1 MALQTATNPQT
12 GERVVLIGNEWKP
25 FQQTATNKEGAKAYL
40 VNGSWVVEPAAAP
53 AAPKPIPER
62 TYGEAAKDIGASLT
76 SGLGSLVQLPGQ
88 LYGLAT
94 GDFSKT
100 GLLAAGEDIQ
110 KYGEEMKSP
119 ALKAKEEAR
128 AQKIQEAEKTG
139 QLAAAGTA
147 FGETVTDPALLV
159 GFLVEQ
165 VPNLIPALLT
175 GGGTAAL
182 TASGIA
188 AKEAAALVASGAAK
202 EAAAIAAKQIAAKK
216 AGELGARAAVG
227 VGAVQQG
234 ADVGAGAYEDIYKAA
249 IAKGMPEAE
258 AASTALNAAR
268 AAGAS
273 AAVISLLAQRL
284 PGARTLEETFAGV
297 KGTTGRIF
305 GGVKGAL
312 GESAGEVVE
321 EGGGKF
327 SQNLAM
333 REVNPE
339 QSLTEGLGQ
348 AAGMAAIGG
357 GGMGAI
363 AGAARRPAE
372 APSDTAGIQGTGNPS
387 TNSPIVSTSKVN
399 IDGKESV
406 KTTRRDGSVE
416 IDGIQ
421 VTPPDVETLPPEPPP
436 EIPPETPA
444 ATKPA
449 APPPP
454 PEAPKVEF
462 KPADVA
468 ALANYTEG
476 LPEESTGIFQQIQN
490 RDRATPPSIKQMQ
503 GLRTEPDYDGL
514 KATPDFGSGAP
525 VVVSDIRIP
534 ENQMGRQDIATA
546 SDRRKIPVQ
555 YAVIDANELLASHTV
570 SGQTNPEYGNVTTP
584 AIRAVAGNGRIAG
597 LQASYADNFAGDY
610 RAAMLA
616 DNQHGV
622 DPSVIEGIQNP
633 VLVRIMPKSY
643 ITPDI
648 GDVSNVGVELKLSPV
663 EKAKND
669 GNRVDLGSLSFNEDG
684 SINMQ
689 TVKQFVQGMPETE
702 LGELMDEDGMPT
714 KIAIDRLNNAIFYKA
729 YQSKPLLRLYAQAAD
744 EEAKTILQ
752 GLAKAA
758 SNVSQLDGAGEYD
771 IRKNIIDAAELAV
784 NARRQGIKLKDF
796 ASQGQLGL
804 DPNTMTVLEMF
815 AENARSGKR
824 IGEMLGDLAE
834 AASQANDA
842 QESNLLG
849 EESKVP
855 LSDVF
860 KVLKPT
866 AAPDLFTPPSETKPT
881 KPTSPVDVPEPK
893 DFIAKKSLV
902 EIAKEIHGMTATQL
916 AQWAVDNAPNSAAKA
931 IAEKVLVRV
940 KELDERGFFKQPVK
954 VMNRDDLT
962 FRGKFNYNPGKDYR
976 YGYFTF
982 AGLKNGKEHSRTGTR
997 YITILHELL
1006 HSVTTATLDPSFL
1019 GGKSKEANDLQVVL
1033 DKVKKQIKADQA
1045 AGRTHPI
1052 IERIRV
1058 NKTNTVKDIME
1069 LVSWGL
1075 TDPDFQDYLS
1085 KVKVGN
1091 TNALTR
1097 MVEIFRKL
1105 LGLDAKYETALDT
1118 VVRTADTILDT
1129 PFEQIEKELG
1139 PIGSKKPA
1147 APPAAP
1153 AKPAAKNAPPKLT
1166 APKGFKLKEGRNE
1179 QVVLAARELKA
1190 GNITK
1195 QQYDEYV
1202 NYYTPIGEILGD
1214 KLEAPINDDLMRLI
1228 LVNKIPQKKDPK
1240 LVNASVEDGT
1250 KVGLRMDI
1258 PALEWGR
1265 DNGVNGSV
1273 VSIHEGKP
1281 ATNAAA
1287 GKNISYKSAGFL
1299 KNAVF
1304 AIRSEEKA
1312 FGIAQMKEGRAGQK
1326 SPQQTIEGT
1335 WVNMTPDAIFKMV
1348 KEKLNDPAW
1357 SQVSLDP
1364 LRHSFFYDR
1373 SNTKPV
1379 VSADEVLQVG
1389 RFVLAKNVKY
1399 APREKFLYEKQ
1410 GEKPSFFKTM
1420 MPNLGFQ
1427 RLPKDSNQVYED
1439 KGGKAF
1445 PTFERGGVR
1454 VALSSNNVLY
1464 LDEKNKV
1471 NEGYGE
1477 PDEVILRFLGT
1488 DPSQRQKG
1496 LASSALKNIVDGADQ
1511 SGVTLYIE
1519 PVSLDTQG
1527 LSDQDLVKLYK
1538 KFGFEE
1544 EGGNKILVRRP
1555 AGEVA
1560 EKSAEESL
1568 GDKVKAKVTTKL
1580 QKRQPLNPQD
1590 FDGVSPDF
1598 LDKAN
1603 PIFVPQ
1609 HKTIIQRLEE
1619 MRDRFWQRLAQG
1631 IADQFRT
1638 IKEYSEEAYM
1648 LARMSKTVDG
1658 ALEGLMFFGQV
1669 FNDGGA
1675 LNIKE
1680 GTKGLIEV
1688 LKPLGNEVSRY
1699 QMWIA
1704 LSRESELPPNKRS
1717 QIDNLDE
1724 LVDRKDELIAGDID
1738 GKPREQVYKA
1748 VRTEMNKLNRSVLKV
1763 ALDAG
1768 LIDSTANAIDRLNG
1782 RIQDIQNNDKLSD
1795 AKKEKDIEEL
1805 EAEIAELEKNPIG
1818 YERFIADI
1826 NYIPFYREMEDGDV
1840 SKVMT
1845 ASGLSNQQFSKA
1857 LEGGVSPFADLME
1870 NTLRNWSHI
1879 LSASMK
1885 NQAAAATLAAA
1896 EGLGGAEANLKVPYY
1911 MIDGK
1916 VYYRSNDEM
1925 VGDGSVKSWMTTAGK
1940 GTIKVMVEGQP
1951 VHYNVLDPLL
1961 LDSIASIGYMGPKSK
1976 FLDVARGF
1984 KNVLQFGVT
1993 ISPAFKV
2000 NNLIRDSVQ
2009 AMAVSDLK
2017 KNPFA
2022 NVINGWI
2029 LSDKNNPAHIS
2040 ALAGGAL
2047 FNFGSIVEGDQA
2059 ALVKRLVKMGV
2070 KEEHILDTPAK
2081 IKNQLKKAWDKY
2093 QEFGNKS
2100 ESANRMA
2107 LYQQMV
2113 DKGYGHLEASFYARD
2128 LLDFSMQGSWPA
2140 FRLLTQVVPFLNAR
2154 VQGLYKLGRD
2164 GVNPTVR
2171 VFYNTITG
2179 KPIEQTD
2186 RQKAESFGIV
2196 TSAVCLASLALY
2208 FAFKDDEEYKKRDDW
2223 DRDNFWWFRLPGMD
2237 YALRIPKPFEI
2248 GAFGTLAER
2257 VAEQIFD
2264 QGAEGK
2270 QFEKSLKN
2278 MITNTFA
2285 VNLPQFVKPL
2295 VDLYANKDSF
2305 TGAPIESAGMERLS
2319 KQERATDTTSPLA
2332 IALGGLSSV
2341 ALPGE
2346 GMSPVQMDYAIKA
2359 YFGWL
2364 GGTIAHTSHYA
2375 VMPFKSGAYPDTKW
2389 IDKVSVGLI
2398 KSLPANQSRYAT
2410 AFYESNKDI
2419 SQAYADMRHY
2429 AEIGDSEKVL
2439 KILEEKRDKIQ
2450 LNRFYDKTAKN
2461 MSKVRLQIRVIMND
2475 ETMSGAAKREEID
2488 RLKEI
2493 ISMLAKQAE
2502 DTRKS
2507 LKAASEE

>member
-1 MALQTATNPQT
+1 MALQTATNPKT
-12 GERVVLIGNEWKP
+12 GERVVLIDNEWKK
-25 FQQTATNKEGAKAYL
+25 FSQTATNKEGKKAYL
-40 VNGSWVVEPAAAP
+40 VNGSWIVESPAEP

-62 TYGEAAKDIGASLT
+62 TYGEAAQDVAAKLI
-76 SGLGSLVQLPGQ
+76 SGTGSLVQLPGQ

-100 GLLAAGEDIQ
+100 GLLGAGEDIQ
-110 KYGEEMKSP
+110 KYGESLVSP
-119 ALKAKEEAR
+119 SLKAKEEAR
-128 AQKIQEAEKTG
+128 AQKIAESEKTG

-147 FGETVTDPALLV
+147 FGETIKDPALLI

-165 VPNLIPALLT
+165 VPQLIPALLT

-202 EAAAIAAKQIAAKK
+202 EAAEIAAKQIAAKK
-216 AGELGARAAVG
+216 AGELGVQAAVG
-227 VGAVQQG
+227 TGAVQQG
-234 ADVGAGAYEDIYKAA
+234 ADVGAGAYENIYKAA

-258 AASTALNAAR
+258 AARIALNAAR

-273 AAVISLLAQRL
+273 GAIISLLAQRL

-297 KGTTGRIF
+297 PGTTGRLL
-305 GGVKGAL
+305 GAGKGAL
-312 GESAGEVVE
+312 GESAGEVFE
-321 EGGGKF
+321 ETGGKF

-363 AGAARRPAE
+363 AGGLRTPE
-372 APSDTAGIQGTGNPS
+372 TKP
-387 TNSPIVSTSKVN
+387 
-399 IDGKESV
+399 
-406 KTTRRDGSVE
+406 VE
-416 IDGIQ
+416 LPGE
-421 VTPPDVETLPPEPPP
+421 PKVETLPPAPEAPP
-436 EIPPETPA
+436 EAPPT

-468 ALANYTEG
+468 ALSNYTEG
-476 LPEESTGIFQQIQN
+476 LPDDAADVFQRLQN
-490 RDRATPPSIKQMQ
+490 RDRATPASIQQMQ
-503 GLRTEPDYDGL
+503 GLASNPDYDRL
-514 KATPDFGSGAP
+514 KTSPDFGSGAP
-525 VVVSDIRIP
+525 VVISDIKIP
-534 ENQMGRQDIATA
+534 ESQMGRQDIATA
-546 SDRRKIPVQ
+546 SDGRKIPVQ
-555 YAVIDANELLASHTV
+555 YAIVDAGSLLTSHTA

-597 LQASYADNFAGDY
+597 LQAAYNNKTADTYVAG
-610 RAAMLA
+610 LQA
-616 DNQHGV
+616 DNQHGI
-622 DPSVIEGIQNP
+622 DPTAIEGIQNP
-633 VLVRIMPKSY
+633 VLVRVMPKSY

-648 GDVSNVGVELKLSPV
+648 GDVSNVAGQLRLNPV
-663 EKAKND
+663 EAAKND
-669 GNRVDLGSLSFNEDG
+669 VNRFDLEGLQFNEDG
-684 SINMQ
+684 GINANS
-689 TVKQFVQGMPETE
+689 VIQFIRAMPKEE
-702 LGELMDEDGMPT
+702 QGELIDKNGAPNA
-714 KIAIDRLNNAIFYKA
+714 IAFDRLNNAVFYKA
-729 YQSKPLLRLYAQAAD
+729 YGSDSLIDLYAQAAD
-744 EEAKTILQ
+744 PEAKLILQ

-758 SNVSQLDGAGEYD
+758 PSVSQLEGAGEYD
-771 IRKNIIDAAELAV
+771 IRPNIVEAAELAV

-796 ASQGQLGL
+796 VDQGQLGV
-804 DPNTMTVLEMF
+804 DPNTIAVLEMF
-815 AENARSGKR
+815 AEHGRSGKR
-824 IGEMLGDLAE
+824 MGELL
-834 AASQANDA
+834 
-842 QESNLLG
+842 SNLADKAYDQAQAG
-849 EESKVP
+849 EDMFGEKPKLP
-855 LSDVF
+855 LADVF
-860 KVLKPT
+860 KALKPE
-866 AAPDLFTPPSETKPT
+866 AAPDLFTEPPKLPE
-881 KPTSPVDVPEPK
+881 VPEPK
-893 DFIAKKSLV
+893 DFVAKKSME
-902 EIAKEIHGMTATQL
+902 EIAKEIKGMTATEL

-931 IAEKVLVRV
+931 IAEKVLIRI
-940 KELDERGFFKQPVK
+940 KELDARNFFDKPVE
-954 VMNRDDLT
+954 VLNRDNLT
-962 FRGKFNYNPGKDYR
+962 YRGRFTYALNFS
-976 YGYFTF
+976 YGRLKF
-982 AGLKNGKEHSRTGTR
+982 AGLKNGKAHSGTGTR

-1006 HSVTTATLDPSFL
+1006 HAVTVPALSTR
-1019 GGKSKEANDLQVVL
+1019 GKDYNDLTVVL
-1033 DKVKKQIKADQA
+1033 NKVKKQINEDQKA
-1045 AGRTHPI
+1045 GKTHPVFDKI
-1052 IERIRV
+1052 KRGA
-1058 NKTNTVKDIME
+1058 NTIQNVKE
-1069 LVSWGL
+1069 LISWGL
-1075 TDPDFQDYLS
+1075 TDPEFQDYLS
-1085 KVKVGN
+1085 KVKVGE
-1091 TNALTR
+1091 TNALNR
-1097 MVEIFRKL
+1097 MVEIFRKF
-1105 LGLDAKYETALDT
+1105 LGLDVKYQTALDA
-1118 VVRTADTILDT
+1118 VVKTTDNILET
-1129 PFEQIEKELG
+1129 PTETIEKG
-1139 PIGSKKPA
+1139 IGRGIGTKKVAPA
-1147 APPAAP
+1147 APTTT
-1153 AKPAAKNAPPKLT
+1153 KPAAKAAPPKLT
-1166 APKGFKLKEGRNE
+1166 APAGFKIPAGRNE

-1202 NYYTPIGEILGD
+1202 NYYMPIETILGD
-1214 KLEAPINDDLMRLI
+1214 KLEKPLTETQLGVVLSLPKVKKDGSKIDAPI
-1228 LVNKIPQKKDPK
+1228 K
-1240 LVNASVEDGT
+1240 EGT

-1258 PALEWGR
+1258 PALVEARKVGM
-1265 DNGVNGSV
+1265 NGSV

-1281 ATNAAA
+1281 ATNASP
-1287 GKNISYKSAGFL
+1287 GKNISYKSAGAL

-1304 AIRSEEKA
+1304 AIRSEEKS
-1312 FGIAQMKEGRAGQK
+1312 FNIAQALEGKVGQK
-1326 SPQQTIEGT
+1326 APQQTIEGN
-1335 WVNMTPDAIFKMV
+1335 WVNMTPDEIYQQV
-1348 KEKLNDPAW
+1348 QDKLNDPEW

-1364 LRHSFFYDR
+1364 LRHSYFYDR
-1373 SNTKPV
+1373 KTKQPV

-1399 APREKFLYEKQ
+1399 APREEFLYEDVGKDKATQNFEKWFGNSKVVDKNGNPLVVYHGTTADIKIFDKSKQDVRDAGFYFGSQKEANLYAYTEKGGGNVLPVYLKIKNPKIYYNRDVKLTPEHIEELKKQ
-1410 GEKPSFFKTM
+1410 GFDGVVRDFANGPDAWRYGEDATPEYVVFEPNQIKSAIGNNGEYSLEKEAIDEE
-1420 MPNLGFQ
+1420 NIG
-1427 RLPKDSNQVYED
+1427 D
-1439 KGGKAF
+1439 KLKAKAF
-1445 PTFERGGVR
+1445 
-1454 VALSSNNVLY
+1454 A
-1464 LDEKNKV
+1464 
-1471 NEGYGE
+1471 
-1477 PDEVILRFLGT
+1477 
-1488 DPSQRQKG
+1488 
-1496 LASSALKNIVDGADQ
+1496 A
-1511 SGVTLYIE
+1511 
-1519 PVSLDTQG
+1519 
-1527 LSDQDLVKLYK
+1527 
-1538 KFGFEE
+1538 
-1544 EGGNKILVRRP
+1544 
-1555 AGEVA
+1555 
-1560 EKSAEESL
+1560 
-1568 GDKVKAKVTTKL
+1568 L
-1580 QKRQPLNPQD
+1580 QKRKPLAPESFQ
-1590 FDGVSPDF
+1590 GVSPDF
-1598 LDKAN
+1598 IDKAN
-1603 PIFVPQ
+1603 PIFAPQ
-1609 HKTIIQRLEE
+1609 KKTILDRLEG

-1638 IKEYSEEAYM
+1638 IKEYSEDAYM

-1669 FNDGGA
+1669 VNDGGA
-1675 LNIKE
+1675 LNIKAD
-1680 GTKGLIEV
+1680 TKGLIEV
-1688 LKPLGNEVSRY
+1688 LKPLGNEVDRY

-1724 LVDRKDELIAGDID
+1724 LVERRDELIAGNID

-1768 LIDSTANAIDRLNG
+1768 LIDSTANAIDRLNA
-1782 RIQDIQNNDKLSD
+1782 RIQDTLNNDKMSD
-1795 AKKEKDIEEL
+1795 AKKDEEIADLEAQIEEL
-1805 EAEIAELEKNPIG
+1805 QKNPIG
-1818 YERFIADI
+1818 YERFVADI

-1885 NQAAAATLAAA
+1885 NQAAVATLNAAQN
-1896 EGLGGAEANLKVPYY
+1896 LGGAEANLKVPYY

-1940 GTIKVMVEGQP
+1940 GTVKAMVDGQP

-2022 NVINGWI
+2022 NVVNGWI
-2029 LSDKNNPAHIS
+2029 LSDQNNPAHMS

-2059 ALVKRLVKMGV
+2059 ALIKRLVKMGV

-2081 IKNQLKKAWDKY
+2081 IKNQLKKTWDKY

-2100 ESANRMA
+2100 EAANRMA
-2107 LYQQMV
+2107 LYQQLK

-2164 GVNPTVR
+2164 GINPTVR
-2171 VFYNTITG
+2171 VFYNSITG

-2186 RQKAESFGIV
+2186 KQKAESFGIV
-2196 TSAVCLASLALY
+2196 TMAVCLASLALY

-2223 DRDNFWWFRLPGMD
+2223 DRDNFWWFKLPGMD

-2248 GAFGTLAER
+2248 GAFGTIAER

-2364 GGTIAHTSHYA
+2364 GATVAQTSHYA

-2389 IDKVSVGLI
+2389 IDKVSVGLV

-2410 AFYESNKDI
+2410 AFYESNKEI

-2450 LNRFYDKTAKN
+2450 LNKFYDKTAKN

-2507 LKAASEE
+2507 LKAAAKE

>member
-1 MALQTATNPQT
+1 MPRNITVTFDDGSSHVYQNAPDDITPDAVEARAKKDFGKNVTALDGGRP
-12 GERVVLIGNEWKP
+12 P
-25 FQQTATNKEGAKAYL
+25 
-40 VNGSWVVEPAAAP
+40 P

-62 TYGEAAKDIGASLT
+62 TYGEAAQDVAAKLI
-76 SGLGSLVQLPGQ
+76 SGTGSLVQLPGQ

-100 GLLAAGEDIQ
+100 GLLGVGEDISE
-110 KYGEEMKSP
+110 YGESLVSP
-119 ALKAKEEAR
+119 SLKAKEKAR
-128 AQKIQEAEKTG
+128 AQKIAESEKTG

-147 FGETVTDPALLV
+147 FGETIKDPALLI

-165 VPNLIPALLT
+165 VPQLIPALLT

-202 EAAAIAAKQIAAKK
+202 EAAKIAAKQIAAKK
-216 AGELGARAAVG
+216 AGKLGVKAAVG
-227 VGAVQQG
+227 TGAVQQG
-234 ADVGAGAYEDIYKAA
+234 ADVGAGAYENIYKAA

-258 AASTALNAAR
+258 AAKTALNAAR

-273 AAVISLLAQRL
+273 GAIISLLAQRL
-284 PGARTLEETFAGV
+284 PGARTLEEAFAGV
-297 KGTTGRIF
+297 PGTTGRIL
-305 GGVKGAL
+305 GAGKGAL
-312 GESAGEVVE
+312 GESAGETFE
-321 EGGGKF
+321 ETGGKF

-357 GGMGAI
+357 GGMGLV

-372 APSDTAGIQGTGNPS
+372 APSDTAGIQGTGNPP

-399 IDGKESV
+399 INGKESV

-421 VTPPDVETLPPEPPP
+421 VTPPSVETLPPETP
-436 EIPPETPA
+436 ETPPETPT
-444 ATKPA
+444 ATK
-449 APPPP
+449 PPPP

-476 LPEESTGIFQQIQN
+476 LPDESAGIFQQIQN
-490 RDRATPPSIKQMQ
+490 RDRATPASIGQMQ

-534 ENQMGRQDIATA
+534 DNQMGRQDIATA

-555 YAVIDANELLASHTV
+555 YAVLDANDLLASHTV

-616 DNQHGV
+616 DNQHGI

-663 EKAKND
+663 EKARND

-684 SINMQ
+684 SINTD
-689 TVKQFVQGMPETE
+689 TVIQFVKGMPQTE

-824 IGEMLGDLAE
+824 IGEMLGDLAK
-834 AASQANDA
+834 AAAQANDA

-860 KVLKPT
+860 KVLKPE
-866 AAPDLFTPPSETKPT
+866 AAPGLFNKPTEPKPAEAEEPSEPFKA
-881 KPTSPVDVPEPK
+881 SPEPK
-893 DFIAKKSLV
+893 DFVAKKPLDQ
-902 EIAKEIHGMTATQL
+902 IAKEIKGMTGTQL

-931 IAEKVLVRV
+931 IAEKVLIRI
-940 KELDERGFFKQPVK
+940 KELDERNFFSKPVAIL
-954 VMNRDDLT
+954 NRDDLN
-962 FRGKFNYNPGKDYR
+962 FLGYFASAKDLS
-976 YGYFTF
+976 YGYFKF
-982 AGLKNGKEHSRTGTR
+982 AGLKNGKVHENTGTR

-1006 HSVTTATLDPSFL
+1006 HAATVPAIKTQ
-1019 GGKSKEANDLQVVL
+1019 GKEFNDLTVIL
-1033 DKVKKQIKADQA
+1033 DKVKKQIDADKKA
-1045 AGRTHPI
+1045 GKKHPI
-1052 IERIRV
+1052 FKIIAGGG
-1058 NKTNTVKDIME
+1058 NTVKNVKE
-1069 LVSWGL
+1069 LITWGM
-1075 TDPDFQDYLS
+1075 TSPEFQDYLTT
-1085 KVKVGN
+1085 VKVGE
-1091 TNALTR
+1091 TNAMTR
-1097 MVEIFRKL
+1097 MVQIFRKL
-1105 LGLDAKYETALDT
+1105 LGLDVKYETALDA
-1118 VVRTADTILDT
+1118 VVRVTDTILET
-1129 PFEQIEKELG
+1129 PTEVTEKALGRNLG
-1139 PIGSKKPA
+1139 PKKVAPKPSAPPTTTQPA
-1147 APPAAP
+1147 AA
-1153 AKPAAKNAPPKLT
+1153 NAPPILT

-1202 NYYTPIGEILGD
+1202 NYYTPIREILGD
-1214 KLEAPINDDLMRLI
+1214 KLETPINDDLMRLI

-1240 LVNASVEDGT
+1240 LVNASVADGAR
-1250 KVGLRMDI
+1250 VGLRMDI

-1287 GKNISYKSAGFL
+1287 GKNISYKSAGAL

-1312 FGIAQMKEGRAGQK
+1312 FGVAQMQEGRAGQK
-1326 SPQQTIEGT
+1326 APQQTIEGT
-1335 WVNMTPDAIFKMV
+1335 WVNMTPEEIFKQV
-1348 KEKLNDPAW
+1348 QEKLNDPEW

-1399 APREKFLYEKQ
+1399 GKREEFLYEDVGKDKATQNFEKWFGDSKVIDGDGNPLVVYHGTTADIKVFDKSKQ
-1410 GEKPSFFKTM
+1410 DLRDAGFYFGSKKDANLYAYTGKGGGNVLPAYLRITNPKIYYNRDVKLTPEHIEKLKEQ
-1420 MPNLGFQ
+1420 GFDGVV
-1427 RLPKDSNQVYED
+1427 RDFANGPDAWRYGDDAAPEYVVFESNQ
-1439 KGGKAF
+1439 
-1445 PTFERGGVR
+1445 
-1454 VALSSNNVLY
+1454 
-1464 LDEKNKV
+1464 
-1471 NEGYGE
+1471 
-1477 PDEVILRFLGT
+1477 I
-1488 DPSQRQKG
+1488 
-1496 LASSALKNIVDGADQ
+1496 
-1511 SGVTLYIE
+1511 
-1519 PVSLDTQG
+1519 
-1527 LSDQDLVKLYK
+1527 
-1538 KFGFEE
+1538 
-1544 EGGNKILVRRP
+1544 
-1555 AGEVA
+1555 
-1560 EKSAEESL
+1560 KSAIGNNGDYSLEKEEIDEESV
-1568 GDKVKAKVTTKL
+1568 GDKLKAKVGSAL
-1580 QKRQPLNPQD
+1580 QPRKPLAPESFQ
-1590 FDGVSPDF
+1590 GVSPDF
-1598 LDKAN
+1598 IDKAN
-1603 PIFVPQ
+1603 PIFAPQ
-1609 HKTIIQRLEE
+1609 KKTILDRLEG

-1638 IKEYSEEAYM
+1638 IKEYSEDAYI
-1648 LARMSKTVDG
+1648 LARMSKTIDG

-1675 LNIKE
+1675 LNIKS

-1688 LKPLGNEVSRY
+1688 LKPLGNEVDRY

-1724 LVDRKDELIAGDID
+1724 LVERRDELIAGDID

-1768 LIDSTANAIDRLNG
+1768 LIDSTANAIDRLNA
-1782 RIQDIQNNDKLSD
+1782 RIQDTLNNDKMSD
-1795 AKKEKDIEEL
+1795 AKKDEEIADLEAQIEEL
-1805 EAEIAELEKNPIG
+1805 QKNPIG

-1840 SKVMT
+1840 SRVMT

-1885 NQAAAATLAAA
+1885 NQAAVATLNAAQN
-1896 EGLGGAEANLKVPYY
+1896 LGGAEANLKVPYY

-1940 GTIKVMVEGQP
+1940 GTVKAMVDGQP

-1993 ISPAFKV
+1993 ISPAFKA

-2009 AMAVSDLK
+2009 AMAVSGLK

-2022 NVINGWI
+2022 NVIDGWI
-2029 LSDKNNPAHIS
+2029 LSDQNNPAHMS

-2047 FNFGSIVEGDQA
+2047 FNFGTIVEGDQA
-2059 ALVKRLVKMGV
+2059 ALIKRLVKMGV

-2081 IKNQLKKAWDKY
+2081 IKTQLKKAWDKY
-2093 QEFGNKS
+2093 QELGNKS

-2107 LYQQMV
+2107 LYQQLKN
-2113 DKGYGHLEASFYARD
+2113 KGYGHLEASFYARD

-2164 GVNPTVR
+2164 GINPTVR
-2171 VFYNTITG
+2171 VFYNSITG
-2179 KPIEQTD
+2179 KEIEQTD
-2186 RQKAESFGIV
+2186 KQKAESFGIV

-2223 DRDNFWWFRLPGMD
+2223 DRDNFWWFKLPGMD

-2248 GAFGTLAER
+2248 GAFGTIAER

-2285 VNLPQFVKPL
+2285 INLPQFVKPL

-2364 GGTIAHTSHYA
+2364 GGTIAQTSHYA

-2389 IDKVSVGLI
+2389 IDKVSVGLV
-2398 KSLPANQSRYAT
+2398 KSLPANQSKYAT
-2410 AFYESNKDI
+2410 AFYESNKEI

-2450 LNRFYDKTAKN
+2450 LNKFYDKTAKN
-2461 MSKVRLQIRVIMND
+2461 MAKIRLQIRVIMND
-2475 ETMSGAAKREEID
+2475 DTMSGAAKEEEID
-2488 RLKEI
+2488 RLKQL
-2493 ISMLAKQAE
+2493 ISMLAQQAE

-2507 LKAASEE
+2507 LKAAAKE

>member
-1 MALQTATNPQT
+1 MALQTATNPKT
-12 GERVVLIGNEWKP
+12 GERVVLIDNEWKK
-25 FQQTATNKEGAKAYL
+25 FSQTATNKEGKKAYL
-40 VNGSWVVEPAAAP
+40 VNGSWIVESPAEP

-62 TYGEAAKDIGASLT
+62 TYGEAAQDVAAKLI
-76 SGLGSLVQLPGQ
+76 SGTGSLVQLPGQ

-100 GLLAAGEDIQ
+100 GLLGAGEDIQ
-110 KYGEEMKSP
+110 KYGESLVSP
-119 ALKAKEEAR
+119 SLKAKEEAR
-128 AQKIQEAEKTG
+128 AQKIAESEKTG

-147 FGETVTDPALLV
+147 FGETIKDPALLI

-165 VPNLIPALLT
+165 VPQLIPALLT

-202 EAAAIAAKQIAAKK
+202 EAAEIAAKQIAAKK
-216 AGELGARAAVG
+216 AGELGVQAAVG
-227 VGAVQQG
+227 TGAVQQG
-234 ADVGAGAYEDIYKAA
+234 ADVGASAYENIYKAA

-258 AASTALNAAR
+258 AASIALNAAR

-273 AAVISLLAQRL
+273 GAIISLLAQRL

-297 KGTTGRIF
+297 PGTTGRLL
-305 GGVKGAL
+305 GAGKGAL
-312 GESAGEVVE
+312 GESAGEVFE
-321 EGGGKF
+321 ETGGKF

-357 GGMGAI
+357 GGMGLI
-363 AGAARRPAE
+363 AGGARRPGQE
-372 APSDTAGIQGTGNPS
+372 EVKPEEPPPYIEKLFG
-387 TNSPIVSTSKVN
+387 SK
-399 IDGKESV
+399 
-406 KTTRRDGSVE
+406 
-416 IDGIQ
+416 
-421 VTPPDVETLPPEPPP
+421 PPEPEAPP
-436 EIPPETPA
+436 ATSTA
-444 ATKPA
+444 AK
-449 APPPP
+449 PPPP

-476 LPEESTGIFQQIQN
+476 LPDDAADVFQRLQN
-490 RDRATPPSIKQMQ
+490 RDRATPASIQQMQ
-503 GLRTEPDYDGL
+503 GLASNPDYDRL
-514 KATPDFGSGAP
+514 KTSPDFGSGAP
-525 VVVSDIRIP
+525 VVISDIKIP
-534 ENQMGRQDIATA
+534 ESQMGRQDIATA
-546 SDRRKIPVQ
+546 SDGRKIPVQ
-555 YAVIDANELLASHTV
+555 YAIVDAGSLLTSHTA

-597 LQASYADNFAGDY
+597 LQAAYNNKTADTYVAG
-610 RAAMLA
+610 LQA
-616 DNQHGV
+616 DNQHGI
-622 DPSVIEGIQNP
+622 DPTAIEGIQNP
-633 VLVRIMPKSY
+633 VLVRVMPKSY

-648 GDVSNVGVELKLSPV
+648 GDVSNVAGQLRLNPV
-663 EKAKND
+663 EAAKND
-669 GNRVDLGSLSFNEDG
+669 VNRFDLEGLQFNEDG
-684 SINMQ
+684 GINANS
-689 TVKQFVQGMPETE
+689 VIQFIRAMPKEE
-702 LGELMDEDGMPT
+702 QGELIDKNGAPNA
-714 KIAIDRLNNAIFYKA
+714 IAFDRLNNAVFYKA
-729 YQSKPLLRLYAQAAD
+729 YGSDSLIDLYAQAAD
-744 EEAKTILQ
+744 PEAKLILQ

-758 SNVSQLDGAGEYD
+758 PSVSQLEGAGEYD
-771 IRKNIIDAAELAV
+771 IRPNIVEAAELAV

-796 ASQGQLGL
+796 VDQGQLGV
-804 DPNTMTVLEMF
+804 DPNTIAVLEMF
-815 AENARSGKR
+815 AEHGRSGKR
-824 IGEMLGDLAE
+824 MGELL
-834 AASQANDA
+834 
-842 QESNLLG
+842 SNLADKAYDQAQAG
-849 EESKVP
+849 EDMFGEKPKLP
-855 LSDVF
+855 LADVF
-860 KVLKPT
+860 KALKPE
-866 AAPDLFTPPSETKPT
+866 AAPDLFTEPPKLPE
-881 KPTSPVDVPEPK
+881 VPEPK
-893 DFIAKKSLV
+893 DFVAKKSME
-902 EIAKEIHGMTATQL
+902 EIAKEIKGMTATEL

-931 IAEKVLVRV
+931 IAEKVLIRI
-940 KELDERGFFKQPVK
+940 KELDARNFFDKPVE
-954 VMNRDDLT
+954 VLNRDNLT
-962 FRGKFNYNPGKDYR
+962 YRGRFTYALNFS
-976 YGYFTF
+976 YGRLKF
-982 AGLKNGKEHSRTGTR
+982 AGLKNGKAHSGTGTR

-1006 HSVTTATLDPSFL
+1006 HAVTVPALSTR
-1019 GGKSKEANDLQVVL
+1019 GKDYNDLTVVL
-1033 DKVKKQIKADQA
+1033 NKVKKQINEDQKA
-1045 AGRTHPI
+1045 GKKHPVFDKI
-1052 IERIRV
+1052 KRGA
-1058 NKTNTVKDIME
+1058 NTIQNVKE
-1069 LVSWGL
+1069 LISWGL
-1075 TDPDFQDYLS
+1075 TDPEFQDYLS
-1085 KVKVGN
+1085 KVKVGE
-1091 TNALTR
+1091 TNALNR
-1097 MVEIFRKL
+1097 MVEIFRKF
-1105 LGLDAKYETALDT
+1105 LGLDVKYQTALDA
-1118 VVRTADTILDT
+1118 VVKTTDNILET
-1129 PFEQIEKELG
+1129 PTETIEKG
-1139 PIGSKKPA
+1139 IGRGIGTKKVAPA
-1147 APPAAP
+1147 APTTTKPS
-1153 AKPAAKNAPPKLT
+1153 AKAAPPKLT
-1166 APKGFKLKEGRNE
+1166 APAGFKIPAGRNE

-1202 NYYTPIGEILGD
+1202 NYYMPIETILGD
-1214 KLEAPINDDLMRLI
+1214 KLEKPLTETQLGVVLSLPKVKKDGSKIDAPI
-1228 LVNKIPQKKDPK
+1228 K
-1240 LVNASVEDGT
+1240 EGT

-1258 PALEWGR
+1258 PALVEARKVGM
-1265 DNGVNGSV
+1265 NGSV

-1281 ATNAAA
+1281 ATNASP
-1287 GKNISYKSAGFL
+1287 GKNISYKSAGAL

-1304 AIRSEEKA
+1304 AIRSEEKS
-1312 FGIAQMKEGRAGQK
+1312 FNIAQALEGKVGQK
-1326 SPQQTIEGT
+1326 APQQTIEGN
-1335 WVNMTPDAIFKMV
+1335 WVNMTPDEIYQQV
-1348 KEKLNDPAW
+1348 QDKLNDPEW

-1399 APREKFLYEKQ
+1399 APREKFLYEDVGK
-1410 GEKPSFFKTM
+1410 KPSFFKTM

-1427 RLPKDSNQVYED
+1427 RLSKDSDQVYKD
-1439 KGGKAF
+1439 KGGKSF
-1445 PTFERGGVR
+1445 PTFERDGVR
-1454 VALSSNNVLY
+1454 VALSSNNILY
-1464 LDEKNKV
+1464 LDERDKV

-1496 LASSALKNIVDGADQ
+1496 LASSALKDIVDGADQ

-1538 KFGFEE
+1538 KFGFED

-1555 AGEVA
+1555 VGTE
-1560 EKSAEESL
+1560 EKSAEESV
-1568 GDKVKAKVTTKL
+1568 GDKLKAKVGSAL
-1580 QKRQPLNPQD
+1580 QPRKPLAPESFQ
-1590 FDGVSPDF
+1590 GVSPDF
-1598 LDKAN
+1598 IDKAN
-1603 PIFVPQ
+1603 PIFAPQ
-1609 HKTIIQRLEE
+1609 KKTILDRLEG

-1638 IKEYSEEAYM
+1638 IKEYSEDAYM

-1669 FNDGGA
+1669 VNDGGA
-1675 LNIKE
+1675 LNIKAD
-1680 GTKGLIEV
+1680 TKGLIEV
-1688 LKPLGNEVSRY
+1688 LKPLGNEVDRY

-1724 LVDRKDELIAGDID
+1724 LVERRDELIAGNID

-1768 LIDSTANAIDRLNG
+1768 LIDSTANAIDRLNA
-1782 RIQDIQNNDKLSD
+1782 RIQDTLNNDKMSD
-1795 AKKEKDIEEL
+1795 AKKDEEIADLEAQIEEL
-1805 EAEIAELEKNPIG
+1805 QKNPIG
-1818 YERFIADI
+1818 YERFVADI

-1885 NQAAAATLAAA
+1885 NQAAVATLNAAQN
-1896 EGLGGAEANLKVPYY
+1896 LGGAEANLKVPYY

-1940 GTIKVMVEGQP
+1940 GTVKAMVDGQP

-2022 NVINGWI
+2022 NVVNGWI
-2029 LSDKNNPAHIS
+2029 LSDQNNPAHMS

-2059 ALVKRLVKMGV
+2059 ALIKRLVKMGV

-2100 ESANRMA
+2100 EAANRMA
-2107 LYQQMV
+2107 LYQQLK

-2164 GVNPTVR
+2164 GINPTVR
-2171 VFYNTITG
+2171 VFYNSITG

-2186 RQKAESFGIV
+2186 KQKAESFGIV
-2196 TSAVCLASLALY
+2196 TFAVCLASLALY

-2248 GAFGTLAER
+2248 GAFGTIAER

-2364 GGTIAHTSHYA
+2364 GATVAQTSHYA

-2389 IDKVSVGLI
+2389 IDKVSVGLV

-2410 AFYESNKDI
+2410 AFYESNKEI

-2450 LNRFYDKTAKN
+2450 LNKFYDKTAKN

-2507 LKAASEE
+2507 LKE

>member
-1 MALQTATNPQT
+1 MALQTATNPKT

-25 FQQTATNKEGAKAYL
+25 FQQTATNAEGTKAYL

-53 AAPKPIPER
+53 VAPKPIPER

-76 SGLGSLVQLPGQ
+76 SGVGSLVQLPGQ

-100 GLLAAGEDIQ
+100 GLLGAGEDIQ

-128 AQKIQEAEKTG
+128 SQKIAEAEKTG
-139 QLAAAGTA
+139 QLAAAGAA
-147 FGETVTDPALLV
+147 FGETVKDPALLV
-159 GFLVEQ
+159 SFLVEQ

-182 TASGIA
+182 TAAGITA
-188 AKEAAALVASGAAK
+188 REAAALVASGTAK
-202 EAAAIAAKQIAAKK
+202 EAAAVAAKQIAAKK
-216 AGELGARAAVG
+216 AGELGVKAAVG
-227 VGAVQQG
+227 TGAVQQG
-234 ADVGAGAYEDIYKAA
+234 ADVGAGAYENIYKAA
-249 IAKGMPEAE
+249 IDKGMPEAE

-297 KGTTGRIF
+297 KGTTGRLL
-305 GGVKGAL
+305 GAGKGAL
-312 GESAGEVVE
+312 GESAGETFE
-321 EGGGKF
+321 ETGGKF

-333 REVNPE
+333 REVSPE

-372 APSDTAGIQGTGNPS
+372 APSDTAGIQGTGNPP

-399 IDGKESV
+399 INGKESV
-406 KTTRRDGSVE
+406 KITRRDGSVE

-421 VTPPDVETLPPEPPP
+421 VTPPSVETLPPDT
-436 EIPPETPA
+436 PPETPPQTPA
-444 ATKPA
+444 AAKPA

-476 LPEESTGIFQQIQN
+476 LPDESADVFQQIQN

-555 YAVIDANELLASHTV
+555 YAVVDANELLASHTV

-616 DNQHGV
+616 DNQHGI

-633 VLVRIMPKSY
+633 ILVRIMPKSY

-663 EKAKND
+663 EKARND

-744 EEAKTILQ
+744 EEAKTILS

-771 IRKNIIDAAELAV
+771 IRKNIIEAAELAV
-784 NARRQGIKLKDF
+784 NARRQGVKLKDF
-796 ASQGQLGL
+796 VNQGQLGL

-815 AENARSGKR
+815 ADNARSGIR
-824 IGEMLGDLAE
+824 IGEMLGNLAE
-834 AASQANDA
+834 AAAQANSA
-842 QESNLLG
+842 QESSLFG
-849 EESKVP
+849 ESTKVP

-860 KVLKPT
+860 KVLKPE
-866 AAPDLFTPPSETKPT
+866 AAPDLFTPPSEPKPAEVEEA
-881 KPTSPVDVPEPK
+881 PEPNEPFEPSPEPK
-893 DFIAKKSLV
+893 DFVAKKSME
-902 EIAKEIHGMTATQL
+902 EIAKEIKGMTATQL
-916 AQWAVDNAPNSAAKA
+916 SQWAIDNAPNSAAKA
-931 IAEKVLVRV
+931 IAEKILVRI
-940 KELDERGFFKQPVK
+940 KELEERNFFKQPVA
-954 VMNRDDLT
+954 VLNRDDL
-962 FRGKFNYNPGKDYR
+962 KFLGYFAHALDFS
-976 YGYFTF
+976 YGYFKF
-982 AGLKNGKEHSRTGTR
+982 AGLKNGKAHRGTGTR

-1006 HSVTTATLDPSFL
+1006 HAATVPAIKTQ
-1019 GGKSKEANDLQVVL
+1019 GKEFNDLTVLL
-1033 DKVKKQIKADQA
+1033 DKVKKQIAADQK
-1045 AGRTHPI
+1045 AGKTHPI
-1052 IERIRV
+1052 FAKI
-1058 NKTNTVKDIME
+1058 KGGSNTVKNVRE

-1085 KVKVGN
+1085 KVKVGE

-1097 MVEIFRKL
+1097 MVQIFRKL
-1105 LGLDAKYETALDT
+1105 LGLDVKYETALDA
-1118 VVRTADTILDT
+1118 VVRTTDAILEIPTDVT
-1129 PFEQIEKELG
+1129 EKGLG
-1139 PIGSKKPA
+1139 RNIGPKKVAPKPA
-1147 APPAAP
+1147 APPTTTQP
-1153 AKPAAKNAPPKLT
+1153 ADKNAPPLLT

-1202 NYYTPIGEILGD
+1202 NYYTPIREILGD
-1214 KLEAPINDDLMRLI
+1214 KLETPINDDLMRLI

-1240 LVNASVEDGT
+1240 LVNASVADGT
-1250 KVGLRMDI
+1250 RVGLRMDI

-1287 GKNISYKSAGFL
+1287 GKNISYKSAGAL

-1312 FGIAQMKEGRAGQK
+1312 FGVAQMQEGRAGQK
-1326 SPQQTIEGT
+1326 TPQQTIEGT
-1335 WVNMTPDAIFKMV
+1335 WVNMAPDAIFKMV
-1348 KEKLNDPAW
+1348 KEKLNDPEW

-1399 APREKFLYEKQ
+1399 GKREEFLYE
-1410 GEKPSFFKTM
+1410 
-1420 MPNLGFQ
+1420 
-1427 RLPKDSNQVYED
+1427 DV
-1439 KGGKAF
+1439 GK
-1445 PTFERGGVR
+1445 E
-1454 VALSSNNVLY
+1454 
-1464 LDEKNKV
+1464 
-1471 NEGYGE
+1471 
-1477 PDEVILRFLGT
+1477 EV
-1488 DPSQRQKG
+1488 D
-1496 LASSALKNIVDGADQ
+1496 
-1511 SGVTLYIE
+1511 
-1519 PVSLDTQG
+1519 
-1527 LSDQDLVKLYK
+1527 
-1538 KFGFEE
+1538 
-1544 EGGNKILVRRP
+1544 
-1555 AGEVA
+1555 
-1560 EKSAEESL
+1560 EESL
-1568 GDKVKAKVTTKL
+1568 GDKLKAKAAAAM
-1580 QKRQPLNPQD
+1580 QKRKPLSPES
-1590 FDGVSPDF
+1590 FRHVSPDF
-1598 LDKAN
+1598 IDKAN
-1603 PIFVPQ
+1603 PIFAPQ
-1609 HKTIIQRLEE
+1609 KKTILDRLEA

-1631 IADQFRT
+1631 VADQFRT

-1648 LARMSKTVDG
+1648 LARMSKTIDG

-1675 LNIKE
+1675 LNIKS
-1680 GTKGLIEV
+1680 GTKGLIQV
-1688 LKPLGNEVSRY
+1688 LEPLGNEVDTY

-1704 LSRESELPPNKRS
+1704 LNREAELPPEKRS
-1717 QIDNLDE
+1717 QIENLDE
-1724 LVDRKDELIAGDID
+1724 LVARRNELIAGEID

-1795 AKKEKDIEEL
+1795 AKKEKDIDEL

-1845 ASGLSNQQFSKA
+1845 ATGLSNQHFSKA

-1885 NQAAAATLAAA
+1885 NQAAAATLTAA

-1916 VYYRSNDEM
+1916 VYYRSSDEM
-1925 VGDGSVKSWMTTAGK
+1925 VGDGSVKSWMTTQGK
-1940 GTIKVMVEGQP
+1940 GTVKVMVEGQP

-1993 ISPAFKV
+1993 ISPAFKIR
-2000 NNLIRDSVQ
+2000 NLFRDSIS

-2022 NVINGWI
+2022 NVIDGWI
-2029 LSDKNNPAHIS
+2029 LSDKNNPAHMS

-2059 ALVKRLVKMGV
+2059 ALIKRLVKMGV

-2081 IKNQLKKAWDKY
+2081 IKSELKKAWDKY

-2107 LYQQMV
+2107 LYKQLSTPV
-2113 DKGYGHLEASFYARD
+2113 SEGGKGYNHLEASFYARD

-2140 FRLLTQVVPFLNAR
+2140 FRLLTQVIPFLNAR
-2154 VQGLYKLGRD
+2154 TQGLYKLGRD
-2164 GVNPTVR
+2164 GINPTVR
-2171 VFYNTITG
+2171 VFYNSITG

-2186 RQKAESFGIV
+2186 KQKAESFGIV
-2196 TSAVCLASLALY
+2196 TGAVCLASLALF
-2208 FAFKDDEEYKKRDDW
+2208 FAFKDDEEYKKRDEW

-2257 VAEQIFD
+2257 TAEQIFD

-2270 QFEKSLKN
+2270 QFEQSLKR
-2278 MITNTFA
+2278 MITDTFA
-2285 VNLPQFVKPL
+2285 VNLPQFMKPL

-2319 KQERATDTTSPLA
+2319 KQERATDSTSPLA

-2346 GMSPVQMDYAIKA
+2346 GMSPVQVDYAIKA

-2364 GGTIAHTSHYA
+2364 GGTIAETSHYA
-2375 VMPFKSGAYPDTKW
+2375 VMPFKNGAYPDTKW
-2389 IDKVSVGLI
+2389 VDKASVGFI
-2398 KSLPANQSRYAT
+2398 KSLPANQAKYAT
-2410 AFYESNKDI
+2410 AFYENNKEI

-2439 KILEEKRDKIQ
+2439 KILEEKKDKIQ
-2450 LNRFYDKTAKN
+2450 LNKFYDKTAKN
-2461 MSKVRLQIRVIMND
+2461 MAKVRLQIRVIMND
-2475 ETMSGAAKREEID
+2475 TTMSGASKREEID

-2507 LKAASEE
+2507 LKTAAKE

>member
-1 MALQTATNPQT
+1 MDVRLPNGMIVRNVPDGISKADLTAKLLANGYDLSSPS
-12 GERVVLIGNEWKP
+12 
-25 FQQTATNKEGAKAYL
+25 ATP
-40 VNGSWVVEPAAAP
+40 V
-53 AAPKPIPER
+53 APKPIPER

-76 SGLGSLVQLPGQ
+76 SGIGSLVQLPGQ

-100 GLLAAGEDIQ
+100 GLLGAGEEIQ

-128 AQKIQEAEKTG
+128 SQKIAEAEKTG
-139 QLAAAGTA
+139 QIAAAGTA
-147 FGETVTDPALLV
+147 FGETIKDPALLIS
-159 GFLVEQ
+159 FLVEQ
-165 VPNLIPALLT
+165 VPQLIPALLT

-182 TASGIA
+182 TATGIA
-188 AKEAAALVASGAAK
+188 AKEAATLVASGAAK
-202 EAAAIAAKQIAAKK
+202 EAAVIAAKQIAAKK
-216 AGELGARAAVG
+216 AGELGVKAAVG
-227 VGAVQQG
+227 TGAVQQG

-249 IAKGMPEAE
+249 IDKGMPEAE

-268 AAGAS
+268 AAGVS
-273 AAVISLLAQRL
+273 GAVISLLAQRL

-297 KGTTGRIF
+297 KGTTGRIL
-305 GGVKGAL
+305 GAGKGAL
-312 GESAGEVVE
+312 GESVGEVVE

-363 AGAARRPAE
+363 AGGVRKPAE
-372 APSDTAGIQGTGNPS
+372 AEVKPEEP
-387 TNSPIVSTSKVN
+387 NSYIEKLFGPK
-399 IDGKESV
+399 
-406 KTTRRDGSVE
+406 
-416 IDGIQ
+416 
-421 VTPPDVETLPPEPPP
+421 PPEPETPPETPP

-444 ATKPA
+444 TVKPA
-449 APPPP
+449 APPQ
-454 PEAPKVEF
+454 APKVEF
-462 KPADVA
+462 KPADLE
-468 ALANYTEG
+468 ALTNYTEG
-476 LPEESTGIFQQIQN
+476 LPDESTGIFQQIQN
-490 RDRATPPSIKQMQ
+490 RDRATPASIGQMQ

-534 ENQMGRQDIATA
+534 DNQMGRQDIATA

-555 YAVIDANELLASHTV
+555 YAVLNANDLLASHTV

-597 LQASYADNFAGDY
+597 LQASYADNFASDY

-616 DNQHGV
+616 DNQHGI

-663 EKAKND
+663 EKARND

-689 TVKQFVQGMPETE
+689 TVKQFVQGMPQTE
-702 LGELMDEDGMPT
+702 LGELIDEDGMPT
-714 KIAIDRLNNAIFYKA
+714 KIAIDRLNNAIFFKA
-729 YQSKPLLRLYAQAAD
+729 YQSKPLLRLYAQAVD
-744 EEAKTILQ
+744 EEAKTILS

-758 SNVSQLDGAGEYD
+758 SSVSQLDGAGEYD
-771 IRKNIIDAAELAV
+771 IRKNIIEAAELAV

-824 IGEMLGDLAE
+824 IGEMLGDLAK
-834 AASQANDA
+834 AAAQANYA

-849 EESKVP
+849 EESKIP

-860 KVLKPT
+860 KVLKPE
-866 AAPDLFTPPSETKPT
+866 AAPDLFTPPTETKPT
-881 KPTSPVDVPEPK
+881 EAKKPAKPISPIDAPEPK
-893 DFIAKKSLV
+893 DFVAKKSME
-902 EIAKEIHGMTATQL
+902 EIAQEIKGMTATQL

-931 IAEKVLVRV
+931 IAEKVLVRI
-940 KELDERGFFKQPVK
+940 KELDARNFFDKPVE
-954 VMNRDDLT
+954 VLNRDDLS
-962 FRGKFNYNPGKDYR
+962 FRGKFSYTLNFSLGRLK
-976 YGYFTF
+976 F
-982 AGLKNGKEHSRTGTR
+982 AGLKNGKAHKNTGTR

-1006 HSVTTATLDPSFL
+1006 HAATVPALSV
-1019 GGKSKEANDLQVVL
+1019 KSKEYNDLSIVLSKVKLQISADQKAGKKHPIL
-1033 DKVKKQIKADQA
+1033 DKISRGANTIKNVK
-1045 AGRTHPI
+1045 
-1052 IERIRV
+1052 
-1058 NKTNTVKDIME
+1058 E
-1069 LVSWGL
+1069 LISWGL

-1091 TNALTR
+1091 INAMTR

-1105 LGLDAKYETALDT
+1105 LGLDVQYETALDT

-1129 PFEQIEKELG
+1129 PSDLTEKAIG
-1139 PIGSKKPA
+1139 RSIGSKKVVP
-1147 APPAAP
+1147 
-1153 AKPAAKNAPPKLT
+1153 KPASS
-1166 APKGFKLKEGRNE
+1166 
-1179 QVVLAARELKA
+1179 KA
-1190 GNITK
+1190 T
-1195 QQYDEYV
+1195 
-1202 NYYTPIGEILGD
+1202 
-1214 KLEAPINDDLMRLI
+1214 
-1228 LVNKIPQKKDPK
+1228 
-1240 LVNASVEDGT
+1240 
-1250 KVGLRMDI
+1250 
-1258 PALEWGR
+1258 
-1265 DNGVNGSV
+1265 
-1273 VSIHEGKP
+1273 
-1281 ATNAAA
+1281 
-1287 GKNISYKSAGFL
+1287 
-1299 KNAVF
+1299 
-1304 AIRSEEKA
+1304 
-1312 FGIAQMKEGRAGQK
+1312 
-1326 SPQQTIEGT
+1326 
-1335 WVNMTPDAIFKMV
+1335 
-1348 KEKLNDPAW
+1348 KEK
-1357 SQVSLDP
+1357 
-1364 LRHSFFYDR
+1364 
-1373 SNTKPV
+1373 
-1379 VSADEVLQVG
+1379 E
-1389 RFVLAKNVKY
+1389 
-1399 APREKFLYEKQ
+1399 
-1410 GEKPSFFKTM
+1410 
-1420 MPNLGFQ
+1420 
-1427 RLPKDSNQVYED
+1427 
-1439 KGGKAF
+1439 
-1445 PTFERGGVR
+1445 
-1454 VALSSNNVLY
+1454 
-1464 LDEKNKV
+1464 
-1471 NEGYGE
+1471 
-1477 PDEVILRFLGT
+1477 
-1488 DPSQRQKG
+1488 
-1496 LASSALKNIVDGADQ
+1496 Q
-1511 SGVTLYIE
+1511 SE
-1519 PVSLDTQG
+1519 
-1527 LSDQDLVKLYK
+1527 
-1538 KFGFEE
+1538 
-1544 EGGNKILVRRP
+1544 
-1555 AGEVA
+1555 
-1560 EKSAEESL
+1560 EESL
-1568 GDKVKAKVTTKL
+1568 GEKLKAKVDTAL
-1580 QKRQPLNPQD
+1580 QKRKPLDPESFQD
-1590 FDGVSPDF
+1590 VSPDF
-1598 LDKAN
+1598 IGKAN
-1603 PIFVPQ
+1603 PIFAPQ
-1609 HKTIIQRLEE
+1609 KKTILDRLEG
-1619 MRDRFWQRLAQG
+1619 MRNRFWQRISQG

-1638 IKEYSEEAYM
+1638 IKEYGEDGEKAYI

-1658 ALEGLMFFGQV
+1658 ALEGLMFYGQV
-1669 FNDGGA
+1669 FLDGGA
-1675 LNIKE
+1675 LNIKA
-1680 GTKGLIEV
+1680 GTKGLIEI
-1688 LKPLGNEVSRY
+1688 LKPLGNEVDRY

-1704 LSRESELPPNKRS
+1704 LTRESELPPNKRS
-1717 QIDNLDE
+1717 QINNLDE
-1724 LVDRKDELIAGDID
+1724 LVKRKDELLAGDID
-1738 GKPREQVYKA
+1738 DKPREQVYKA

-1763 ALDAG
+1763 ALDTG
-1768 LIDSTANAIDRLNG
+1768 LIDSTANAIDRLNV
-1782 RIQDIQNNDKLSD
+1782 RIQDTLNNDKMSD
-1795 AKKEKDIEEL
+1795 AKKDKEIYDLEAQIEEL
-1805 EAEIAELEKNPIG
+1805 QNNPIG

-1840 SKVMT
+1840 SQVMT

-1870 NTLRNWSHI
+1870 NTLRNMNHI

-1885 NQAAAATLAAA
+1885 NQAAVATLNAASK
-1896 EGLGGAEANLKVPYY
+1896 LGGAEPNLKVPYY
-1911 MIDGK
+1911 MIDNK

-1925 VGDGSVKSWMTTAGK
+1925 VGDGSVKSWMTTQGD
-1940 GTIKVMVEGQP
+1940 GTVKVMVEGQP
-1951 VHYNVLDPLL
+1951 THYNVLDTLL
-1961 LDSIASIGYMGPKSK
+1961 LDSIASIGYLGPKSK

-2009 AMAVSDLK
+2009 AMAVSDLR

-2022 NVINGWI
+2022 NVVNGWA
-2029 LSDKNNPAHIS
+2029 LSDRNNPAHIS

-2047 FNFGSIVEGDQA
+2047 FNFGTTYEGDQA
-2059 ALVKRLVKMGV
+2059 VLTKRLIKAGV
-2070 KEEHILDTPAK
+2070 KEEHILDTSAK
-2081 IKNQLKKAWDKY
+2081 IKNELKKAFDKY
-2093 QEFGNKS
+2093 QEYGNKS

-2107 LYQQMV
+2107 LYQQLK
-2113 DKGYGHLEASFYARD
+2113 DKGYSHLEASFYARD

-2164 GVNPTVR
+2164 GINPTVR
-2171 VFYNTITG
+2171 VFYNSLTG
-2179 KPIEQTD
+2179 KEIKQTD

-2223 DRDNFWWFRLPGMD
+2223 DRDNFWWFKLPGMD

-2319 KQERATDTTSPLA
+2319 TQERATDNTSPLA
-2332 IALGGLSSV
+2332 IALGGLSSFS
-2341 ALPGE
+2341 LPGE
-2346 GMSPVQMDYAIKA
+2346 GMSPVQVDYAIKA

-2364 GGTIAHTSHYA
+2364 GGTIAQASHYA
-2375 VMPFKSGAYPDTKW
+2375 VMPFKNGSYPDTKW
-2389 IDKVSVGLI
+2389 VDKVSVGLI
-2398 KSLPANQSRYAT
+2398 KSLPANQSKYAT
-2410 AFYESNKDI
+2410 AFYESNKQI

-2429 AEIGDSEKVL
+2429 AQIGDSEKVL
-2439 KILEEKRDKIQ
+2439 KILEEKKDKIG
-2450 LNRFYDKTAKN
+2450 LAEFYDKTAKN
-2461 MSKVRLQIRVIMND
+2461 MSKVRLQIRVVMND
-2475 ETMSGAAKREEID
+2475 ETMSGASKREEID

-2507 LKAASEE
+2507 LKKQ

>member
-1 MALQTATNPQT
+1 MPRNITVTFDDGSSHVYQNAPDDITPDAVEARAKKDFGKNVTALDGGRP
-12 GERVVLIGNEWKP
+12 P
-25 FQQTATNKEGAKAYL
+25 
-40 VNGSWVVEPAAAP
+40 P

-62 TYGEAAKDIGASLT
+62 TYGEAAQDVAAKLV
-76 SGLGSLVQLPGQ
+76 SGTGSLVQLPGQ

-100 GLLAAGEDIQ
+100 GLLGAGEDIR
-110 KYGEEMKSP
+110 KYGESLVSP
-119 ALKAKEEAR
+119 SLKAKEEAR
-128 AQKIQEAEKTG
+128 AQKIAESEKTG

-147 FGETVTDPALLV
+147 FGETIKDPALLI

-165 VPNLIPALLT
+165 VPQLIPALLT

-202 EAAAIAAKQIAAKK
+202 EAAEIAAKQIAAKK
-216 AGELGARAAVG
+216 AGELGVQAAVG
-227 VGAVQQG
+227 TGAVQQG
-234 ADVGAGAYEDIYKAA
+234 ADVGAGAYENIYKAA

-258 AASTALNAAR
+258 AARTALNAAR

-273 AAVISLLAQRL
+273 GAIISLLAQRL
-284 PGARTLEETFAGV
+284 PGARTLEEAFSGV
-297 KGTTGRIF
+297 PGTTGRIL
-305 GGVKGAL
+305 GAGKGAL
-312 GESAGEVVE
+312 GESAGETFE
-321 EGGGKF
+321 ETGGKF

-357 GGMGAI
+357 GGMGLV

-372 APSDTAGIQGTGNPS
+372 APSDTAGIQGTGNPP

-399 IDGKESV
+399 INGKESV
-406 KTTRRDGSVE
+406 KITRRDGSAE

-421 VTPPDVETLPPEPPP
+421 VTPPSVETLPPES
-436 EIPPETPA
+436 EAPPETPT

-476 LPEESTGIFQQIQN
+476 LPDESAGIFQQIQN
-490 RDRATPPSIKQMQ
+490 RDRATPASIGQMQ

-534 ENQMGRQDIATA
+534 DNQMGRQDIATA

-555 YAVIDANELLASHTV
+555 YAVLDANDLLASHTV

-616 DNQHGV
+616 DNQHGI

-663 EKAKND
+663 EKARND

-684 SINMQ
+684 SINTD
-689 TVKQFVQGMPETE
+689 TVIQFVKGMPQTE

-744 EEAKTILQ
+744 EEAKTILS

-824 IGEMLGDLAE
+824 IGEMLGNLAD
-834 AASQANDA
+834 AAAQANDA
-842 QESNLLG
+842 QGSSLFG
-849 EESKVP
+849 EATKVP

-860 KVLKPT
+860 KVLKPE
-866 AAPDLFTPPSETKPT
+866 AAPGLFDKPTEPKPAEVEEPSEPFKA
-881 KPTSPVDVPEPK
+881 SPEPK
-893 DFIAKKSLV
+893 DFVAKKPLDQ
-902 EIAKEIHGMTATQL
+902 IAKEIKGMTGTQL

-931 IAEKVLVRV
+931 IAEKVLIRI
-940 KELDERGFFKQPVK
+940 KELDERNFFSKPVAIL
-954 VMNRDDLT
+954 NRDDLN
-962 FRGKFNYNPGKDYR
+962 FLGYFASAKDLS
-976 YGYFTF
+976 YGYFKF
-982 AGLKNGKEHSRTGTR
+982 AGLKNGKVHENTGTR

-1006 HSVTTATLDPSFL
+1006 HAATVPAIKTQ
-1019 GGKSKEANDLQVVL
+1019 GKEFNDLTVIL
-1033 DKVKKQIKADQA
+1033 DKVKKQIDADKKA
-1045 AGRTHPI
+1045 GKKHPI
-1052 IERIRV
+1052 FKIIAGGG
-1058 NKTNTVKDIME
+1058 NTVKNVKE
-1069 LVSWGL
+1069 LITWGM
-1075 TDPDFQDYLS
+1075 TSPEFQDYLTT
-1085 KVKVGN
+1085 VKVGE
-1091 TNALTR
+1091 TNAMTR
-1097 MVEIFRKL
+1097 MVQIFRKL
-1105 LGLDAKYETALDT
+1105 LGLDVKYETALDA
-1118 VVRTADTILDT
+1118 VVRVTDTILET
-1129 PFEQIEKELG
+1129 PTEVTEKALGRNLG
-1139 PIGSKKPA
+1139 PKKVAPKPA
-1147 APPAAP
+1147 APSAPQQKVKPPELPTPAGYVY
-1153 AKPAAKNAPPKLT
+1153 PPKRN
-1166 APKGFKLKEGRNE
+1166 KDFKQLA
-1179 QVVLAARELKA
+1179 LAALALQEGKLTKA
-1190 GNITK
+1190 E
-1195 QQYDEYV
+1195 YDKYV
-1202 NYYTPIGEILGD
+1202 DYY
-1214 KLEAPINDDLMRLI
+1214 APIKPIPTDKVETPLSDDELMFIMNRPS
-1228 LVNKIPQKKDPK
+1228 VKKNKDVKKFGASIP
-1240 LVNASVEDGT
+1240 AGT
-1250 KVGLRMDI
+1250 KVGLRMDV
-1258 PALEWGR
+1258 PALEEVRSLAEKGQNVR
-1265 DNGVNGSV
+1265 GSV
-1273 VSIHEGKP
+1273 VSVHEARKNSGTVKPGANLSYLPTGHIKNVTFEIGNQATALNIAIGKSKEP
-1281 ATNAAA
+1281 MQTMEGNW
-1287 GKNISYKSAGFL
+1287 IDTP
-1299 KNAVF
+1299 
-1304 AIRSEEKA
+1304 SEEA
-1312 FGIAQMKEGRAGQK
+1312 FKLFKDLDGKDGWTQI
-1326 SPQQTIEGT
+1326 S
-1335 WVNMTPDAIFKMV
+1335 VNPFVHA
-1348 KEKLNDPAW
+1348 
-1357 SQVSLDP
+1357 
-1364 LRHSFFYDR
+1364 FFYER
-1373 SNTKPV
+1373 SSGRPV
-1379 VSADEVLQVG
+1379 IGADEVIQIG
-1389 RFVLAKNVKY
+1389 KNVLAKNVKY
-1399 APREKFLYEKQ
+1399 GKREEFLYEDVGQ
-1410 GEKPSFFKTM
+1410 E
-1420 MPNLGFQ
+1420 Q
-1427 RLPKDSNQVYED
+1427 ID
-1439 KGGKAF
+1439 
-1445 PTFERGGVR
+1445 
-1454 VALSSNNVLY
+1454 
-1464 LDEKNKV
+1464 
-1471 NEGYGE
+1471 
-1477 PDEVILRFLGT
+1477 
-1488 DPSQRQKG
+1488 
-1496 LASSALKNIVDGADQ
+1496 
-1511 SGVTLYIE
+1511 
-1519 PVSLDTQG
+1519 
-1527 LSDQDLVKLYK
+1527 
-1538 KFGFEE
+1538 
-1544 EGGNKILVRRP
+1544 
-1555 AGEVA
+1555 
-1560 EKSAEESL
+1560 EESV
-1568 GDKVKAKVTTKL
+1568 GDKLKAKVGSAL
-1580 QKRQPLNPQD
+1580 QPRKPLAPESFQ
-1590 FDGVSPDF
+1590 GVSPDF
-1598 LDKAN
+1598 IDKAN
-1603 PIFVPQ
+1603 PIFAPQ
-1609 HKTIIQRLEE
+1609 KKTIIDRLEG

-1675 LNIKE
+1675 LNIKA

-1688 LKPLGNEVSRY
+1688 LKPLGNEVDRY

-1724 LVDRKDELIAGDID
+1724 LVERRDELIAGDID

-1768 LIDSTANAIDRLNG
+1768 LIDSTANAIDRLNA
-1782 RIQDIQNNDKLSD
+1782 RIQDTLNNDKMSD
-1795 AKKEKDIEEL
+1795 AKKDEEIADLEAQIEEL
-1805 EAEIAELEKNPIG
+1805 QKNPIG

-1885 NQAAAATLAAA
+1885 NQAAVATLNAAQN
-1896 EGLGGAEANLKVPYY
+1896 LGGAEANLKVPYY

-1940 GTIKVMVEGQP
+1940 GTVKAMVDGQP

-2029 LSDKNNPAHIS
+2029 LSDQNNPAHMS

-2059 ALVKRLVKMGV
+2059 ALIKRLVKMGV

-2081 IKNQLKKAWDKY
+2081 IKTQLKKAWDKY

-2100 ESANRMA
+2100 EAANRMA
-2107 LYQQMV
+2107 LYQQLK

-2154 VQGLYKLGRD
+2154 TQGLYKLGRD
-2164 GVNPTVR
+2164 GINPTVR
-2171 VFYNTITG
+2171 VFYNSITG

-2186 RQKAESFGIV
+2186 KQKAQSFSVV
-2196 TSAVCLASLALY
+2196 TGAVCLASLALY

-2223 DRDNFWWFRLPGMD
+2223 DRDNFWWFKLPGMD

-2248 GAFGTLAER
+2248 GAFGTIAER

-2305 TGAPIESAGMERLS
+2305 SGAPIESAGMERLS

-2346 GMSPVQMDYAIKA
+2346 GMSPVQVDYAIKA

-2364 GGTIAHTSHYA
+2364 GATIAQTSHYA

-2389 IDKVSVGLI
+2389 IDKVSVGLV
-2398 KSLPANQSRYAT
+2398 KSLPANQSKYAT
-2410 AFYESNKDI
+2410 AFYESNKEI

-2450 LNRFYDKTAKN
+2450 LNKFYDKTAKN

-2507 LKAASEE
+2507 LKAAAKE

>member
-1 MALQTATNPQT
+1 
-12 GERVVLIGNEWKP
+12 
-25 FQQTATNKEGAKAYL
+25 
-40 VNGSWVVEPAAAP
+40 
-53 AAPKPIPER
+53 
-62 TYGEAAKDIGASLT
+62 
-76 SGLGSLVQLPGQ
+76 
-88 LYGLAT
+88 
-94 GDFSKT
+94 
-100 GLLAAGEDIQ
+100 
-110 KYGEEMKSP
+110 
-119 ALKAKEEAR
+119 
-128 AQKIQEAEKTG
+128 
-139 QLAAAGTA
+139 
-147 FGETVTDPALLV
+147 
-159 GFLVEQ
+159 
-165 VPNLIPALLT
+165 
-175 GGGTAAL
+175 
-182 TASGIA
+182 
-188 AKEAAALVASGAAK
+188 
-202 EAAAIAAKQIAAKK
+202 
-216 AGELGARAAVG
+216 
-227 VGAVQQG
+227 
-234 ADVGAGAYEDIYKAA
+234 
-249 IAKGMPEAE
+249 
-258 AASTALNAAR
+258 
-268 AAGAS
+268 
-273 AAVISLLAQRL
+273 
-284 PGARTLEETFAGV
+284 
-297 KGTTGRIF
+297 
-305 GGVKGAL
+305 
-312 GESAGEVVE
+312 
-321 EGGGKF
+321 
-327 SQNLAM
+327 
-333 REVNPE
+333 
-339 QSLTEGLGQ
+339 
-348 AAGMAAIGG
+348 
-357 GGMGAI
+357 
-363 AGAARRPAE
+363 
-372 APSDTAGIQGTGNPS
+372 
-387 TNSPIVSTSKVN
+387 
-399 IDGKESV
+399 
-406 KTTRRDGSVE
+406 
-416 IDGIQ
+416 
-421 VTPPDVETLPPEPPP
+421 
-436 EIPPETPA
+436 
-444 ATKPA
+444 
-449 APPPP
+449 
-454 PEAPKVEF
+454 
-462 KPADVA
+462 
-468 ALANYTEG
+468 
-476 LPEESTGIFQQIQN
+476 
-490 RDRATPPSIKQMQ
+490 
-503 GLRTEPDYDGL
+503 
-514 KATPDFGSGAP
+514 
-525 VVVSDIRIP
+525 
-534 ENQMGRQDIATA
+534 
-546 SDRRKIPVQ
+546 
-555 YAVIDANELLASHTV
+555 
-570 SGQTNPEYGNVTTP
+570 
-584 AIRAVAGNGRIAG
+584 
-597 LQASYADNFAGDY
+597 
-610 RAAMLA
+610 
-616 DNQHGV
+616 
-622 DPSVIEGIQNP
+622 
-633 VLVRIMPKSY
+633 
-643 ITPDI
+643 
-648 GDVSNVGVELKLSPV
+648 
-663 EKAKND
+663 
-669 GNRVDLGSLSFNEDG
+669 
-684 SINMQ
+684 
-689 TVKQFVQGMPETE
+689 
-702 LGELMDEDGMPT
+702 
-714 KIAIDRLNNAIFYKA
+714 
-729 YQSKPLLRLYAQAAD
+729 
-744 EEAKTILQ
+744 
-752 GLAKAA
+752 
-758 SNVSQLDGAGEYD
+758 
-771 IRKNIIDAAELAV
+771 
-784 NARRQGIKLKDF
+784 
-796 ASQGQLGL
+796 
-804 DPNTMTVLEMF
+804 
-815 AENARSGKR
+815 
-824 IGEMLGDLAE
+824 
-834 AASQANDA
+834 
-842 QESNLLG
+842 
-849 EESKVP
+849 
-855 LSDVF
+855 
-860 KVLKPT
+860 
-866 AAPDLFTPPSETKPT
+866 
-881 KPTSPVDVPEPK
+881 
-893 DFIAKKSLV
+893 
-902 EIAKEIHGMTATQL
+902 
-916 AQWAVDNAPNSAAKA
+916 
-931 IAEKVLVRV
+931 
-940 KELDERGFFKQPVK
+940 
-954 VMNRDDLT
+954 
-962 FRGKFNYNPGKDYR
+962 
-976 YGYFTF
+976 
-982 AGLKNGKEHSRTGTR
+982 
-997 YITILHELL
+997 
-1006 HSVTTATLDPSFL
+1006 
-1019 GGKSKEANDLQVVL
+1019 
-1033 DKVKKQIKADQA
+1033 
-1045 AGRTHPI
+1045 
-1052 IERIRV
+1052 
-1058 NKTNTVKDIME
+1058 
-1069 LVSWGL
+1069 
-1075 TDPDFQDYLS
+1075 
-1085 KVKVGN
+1085 
-1091 TNALTR
+1091 
-1097 MVEIFRKL
+1097 
-1105 LGLDAKYETALDT
+1105 
-1118 VVRTADTILDT
+1118 
-1129 PFEQIEKELG
+1129 
-1139 PIGSKKPA
+1139 
-1147 APPAAP
+1147 
-1153 AKPAAKNAPPKLT
+1153 
-1166 APKGFKLKEGRNE
+1166 
-1179 QVVLAARELKA
+1179 VLAARELKA

-1202 NYYTPIGEILGD
+1202 NYYTPIREILGD
-1214 KLEAPINDDLMRLI
+1214 KLETPINDDLMRLI

-1240 LVNASVEDGT
+1240 LVNAPVADGT

-1348 KEKLNDPAW
+1348 KEKMNDPAW

-1399 APREKFLYEKQ
+1399 APREEFLYEKQ

-1445 PTFERGGVR
+1445 PTFERDGVR

-1496 LASSALKNIVDGADQ
+1496 LASSALKDIVDGADQ

-1519 PVSLDTQG
+1519 PVSLDKQG
-1527 LSDQDLVKLYK
+1527 LSDQGLVKLYK

-1555 AGEVA
+1555 EGKAKE
-1560 EKSAEESL
+1560 EIDEESI
-1568 GDKVKAKVTTKL
+1568 GDKIKAKVTTKL
-1580 QKRQPLNPQD
+1580 QKRQPLNPED
-1590 FDGVSPDF
+1590 FDGVSQDF

-1619 MRDRFWQRLAQG
+1619 MKDRFWQRLAQG

-1638 IKEYSEEAYM
+1638 IKEYSEDAYM

-1675 LNIKE
+1675 LNIKA
-1680 GTKGLIEV
+1680 GTKGLIDV

-1704 LSRESELPPNKRS
+1704 LNREAELPPNKRS
-1717 QIDNLDE
+1717 QIDNLDD
-1724 LVDRKDELIAGDID
+1724 LVDRRDELIAGEID

-1763 ALDAG
+1763 ALDSG
-1768 LIDSTANAIDRLNG
+1768 LIDSTANAIDRLND
-1782 RIQDIQNNDKLSD
+1782 RIQGILNNDKMSD
-1795 AKKEKDIEEL
+1795 SKKEDEIADLEAQIEEL
-1805 EAEIAELEKNPIG
+1805 KQNPIG

-1885 NQAAAATLAAA
+1885 NQAAVATLNAA
-1896 EGLGGAEANLKVPYY
+1896 EKLGGAEANLKVPYY

-1916 VYYRSNDEM
+1916 VYYRANDEM
-1925 VGDGSVKSWMTTAGK
+1925 VGDGSVQSWMTTQGK
-1940 GTIKVMVEGQP
+1940 GTVKAMVQGQP
-1951 VHYNVLDPLL
+1951 VYYNVLDPLL

-2022 NVINGWI
+2022 NVVNGWI
-2029 LSDKNNPAHIS
+2029 LSDQNNPAHMS

-2081 IKNQLKKAWDKY
+2081 IKSQLKKTWDKY

-2100 ESANRMA
+2100 EAANRMA
-2107 LYQQMV
+2107 LYQQLK
-2113 DKGYGHLEASFYARD
+2113 DKGYNHLEASFYARD

-2164 GVNPTVR
+2164 GINPTVR
-2171 VFYNTITG
+2171 VFYNSITG

-2186 RQKAESFGIV
+2186 KQKAESFGIV
-2196 TSAVCLASLALY
+2196 TGAVCLASLALY

-2223 DRDNFWWFRLPGMD
+2223 DRDNFWWFKLPGMD

-2248 GAFGTLAER
+2248 GAFGTLVER
-2257 VAEQIFD
+2257 TAEQIFD

-2270 QFEKSLKN
+2270 QFEQALKN

-2319 KQERATDTTSPLA
+2319 KQERATDSTSPLA

-2364 GGTIAHTSHYA
+2364 GGTIAQTSHYA
-2375 VMPFKSGAYPDTKW
+2375 VMPFKQGAYPDTKW

-2398 KSLPANQSRYAT
+2398 KSLPSNQSRYAT
-2410 AFYESNKDI
+2410 AFYENNKEI

-2439 KILEEKRDKIQ
+2439 KILEEKKDKIG
-2450 LNRFYDKTAKN
+2450 LAKFYDKTAKN
-2461 MSKVRLQIRVIMND
+2461 MAKVRLQIRVIMND
-2475 ETMSGAAKREEID
+2475 TTMSGADKRMEID

-2507 LKAASEE
+2507 MKE

>member
-1 MALQTATNPQT
+1 MDVRLPDGTIIRNVPDGMSKADLTAK
-12 GERVVLIGNEWKP
+12 LL
-25 FQQTATNKEGAKAYL
+25 A
-40 VNGSWVVEPAAAP
+40 NGYDLSGPAP

-62 TYGEAAKDIGASLT
+62 TYGEAAQDVAAKLI
-76 SGLGSLVQLPGQ
+76 SGTGSLVQLPGQ

-100 GLLAAGEDIQ
+100 GLLGAGEDIR
-110 KYGEEMKSP
+110 KYGESLVSP
-119 ALKAKEEAR
+119 SLKAKEEAR
-128 AQKIQEAEKTG
+128 AQKIAESEKTG
-139 QLAAAGTA
+139 ELAAAGTA
-147 FGETVTDPALLV
+147 FGETIKDPALLI

-165 VPNLIPALLT
+165 VPQLIPALLT

-202 EAAAIAAKQIAAKK
+202 EAAEIAAKQIAAKK
-216 AGELGARAAVG
+216 AGELGVQAAVG
-227 VGAVQQG
+227 TGAVQQG
-234 ADVGAGAYEDIYKAA
+234 ADVGAGAYENIYKAA
-249 IAKGMPEAE
+249 IAKGVPEAE
-258 AASTALNAAR
+258 AASIALNAAR

-273 AAVISLLAQRL
+273 GAIISLLAQRL
-284 PGARTLEETFAGV
+284 PGARTLEESFAGV
-297 KGTTGRIF
+297 PGTTGRIL
-305 GGVKGAL
+305 GAGKGAL

-348 AAGMAAIGG
+348 ATGMAAIGG
-357 GGMGAI
+357 GGMGLV

-372 APSDTAGIQGTGNPS
+372 APSDTAGIQGTGNPP

-406 KTTRRDGSVE
+406 KITRRDGSVE

-421 VTPPDVETLPPEPPP
+421 VTPPSVETLPPESEAPP
-436 EIPPETPA
+436 EIPTA
-444 ATKPA
+444 VKP
-449 APPPP
+449 PSEP
-454 PEAPKVEF
+454 PKVQF

-476 LPEESTGIFQQIQN
+476 LPDDAADVFKRLQN
-490 RDRATPPSIKQMQ
+490 RDRATPASIQQMQ
-503 GLRTEPDYDGL
+503 GLASNPDYDRL
-514 KATPDFGSGAP
+514 KTSPDFGSGAP
-525 VVVSDIRIP
+525 VVISDVQIP
-534 ENQMGRQDIATA
+534 ESQMGRQDIVTA
-546 SDRRKIPVQ
+546 SDGRKIPVQ
-555 YAVIDANELLASHTV
+555 YAIVDAGSLLTSHTA

-597 LQASYADNFAGDY
+597 LQAAYNNKTAEGYVAG
-610 RAAMLA
+610 LQG

-622 DPSVIEGIQNP
+622 DPTAIEGIQNP

-648 GDVSNVGVELKLSPV
+648 GDVSNVAGQLRLNPV
-663 EKAKND
+663 EAAKND
-669 GNRVDLGSLSFNEDG
+669 ANRFDLQGLQYNEDG
-684 SINMQ
+684 GINANS
-689 TVKQFVQGMPETE
+689 VIQFIRAMPKEE
-702 LGELMDEDGMPT
+702 QGELIDKNGAPNA
-714 KIAIDRLNNAIFYKA
+714 IAFDRLNNAVFFKA
-729 YQSKPLLRLYAQAAD
+729 YGSDSLIDLYAQAAD
-744 EEAKTILQ
+744 PEAKLILQ

-758 SNVSQLDGAGEYD
+758 PNVSQLEGAGEYD
-771 IRKNIIDAAELAV
+771 IRPNIIEAAELAV
-784 NARRQGIKLKDF
+784 NARRQGVKLKDF
-796 ASQGQLGL
+796 VNQGQLGI
-804 DPNTMTVLEMF
+804 DPNTMAVLEMF
-815 AENARSGKR
+815 AEHGRSGKR
-824 IGEMLGDLAE
+824 MGE
-834 AASQANDA
+834 
-842 QESNLLG
+842 LLG
-849 EESKVP
+849 KLADKAYDQAQAGDDMFGEKPKLP
-855 LSDVF
+855 LADVF
-860 KVLKPT
+860 KALK
-866 AAPDLFTPPSETKPT
+866 AEGEPDLFTPPSETKPAEPTKPIEVVKPIKPKKPAAPKKPVEAT
-881 KPTSPVDVPEPK
+881 KPTEPIKPSEPKELPEPK
-893 DFIAKKSLV
+893 DFVAKKSLE
-902 EIAKEIHGMTATQL
+902 EIAAEIKGMTGTQL

-931 IAEKVLVRV
+931 IAEKVLIRI
-940 KELDERGFFKQPVK
+940 KELDDRGFFNQPVS
-954 VMNRDDLT
+954 VLNRDDLSY
-962 FRGKFNYNPGKDYR
+962 RGKFTYALNFSFGNLK
-976 YGYFTF
+976 F
-982 AGLKNGKEHSRTGTR
+982 AGLKDGKAHRGTGTR

-1006 HSVTTATLDPSFL
+1006 HAATVPALATK
-1019 GGKSKEANDLQVVL
+1019 GKEYNDLSVVL
-1033 DKVKKQIKADQA
+1033 DKVKKQIAADQR
-1045 AGRTHPI
+1045 AGKTHPI
-1052 IERIRV
+1052 FARIAGGA
-1058 NKTNTVKDIME
+1058 NTIQNVKE
-1069 LVSWGL
+1069 LISWGL

-1085 KVKVGN
+1085 TVKVGE
-1091 TNALTR
+1091 TNAMTR

-1105 LGLDAKYETALDT
+1105 LGLDVKYETALDT
-1118 VVRTADTILDT
+1118 VVRATDTILDT
-1129 PFEQIEKELG
+1129 PTELIEKGLGRNLG
-1139 PIGSKKPA
+1139 PKKL
-1147 APPAAP
+1147 AAP
-1153 AKPAAKNAPPKLT
+1153 AKPAAANAPPKLT
-1166 APKGFKLKEGRNE
+1166 APAGFKIPAGRNE
-1179 QVVLAARELKA
+1179 QVVLAARELKV

-1195 QQYDEYV
+1195 QQFDEYV
-1202 NYYTPIGEILGD
+1202 NYYMPVEKILGD
-1214 KLEAPINDDLMRLI
+1214 KLESPLTETALGVVLSLPK
-1228 LVNKIPQKKDPK
+1228 VKKDGSK
-1240 LVNASVEDGT
+1240 INADVANGT
-1250 KVGLRMDI
+1250 RVGLRMDI
-1258 PALEWGR
+1258 PALVEARKLGM
-1265 DNGVNGSV
+1265 NGSV

-1281 ATNAAA
+1281 ATNASP
-1287 GKNISYKSAGFL
+1287 GKNISYKSAGAL

-1304 AIRSEEKA
+1304 AIRSEEKS
-1312 FGIAQMKEGRAGQK
+1312 FNIAQALEGKVGQK
-1326 SPQQTIEGT
+1326 APQQTIEGN
-1335 WVNMTPDAIFKMV
+1335 WVNMTPEEIFKQV
-1348 KEKLNDPAW
+1348 KEKLNDPEW

-1399 APREKFLYEKQ
+1399 GKREEFLYED
-1410 GEKPSFFKTM
+1410 T
-1420 MPNLGFQ
+1420 
-1427 RLPKDSNQVYED
+1427 
-1439 KGGKAF
+1439 GKE
-1445 PTFERGGVR
+1445 T
-1454 VALSSNNVLY
+1454 
-1464 LDEKNKV
+1464 
-1471 NEGYGE
+1471 
-1477 PDEVILRFLGT
+1477 
-1488 DPSQRQKG
+1488 
-1496 LASSALKNIVDGADQ
+1496 AD
-1511 SGVTLYIE
+1511 
-1519 PVSLDTQG
+1519 
-1527 LSDQDLVKLYK
+1527 
-1538 KFGFEE
+1538 
-1544 EGGNKILVRRP
+1544 
-1555 AGEVA
+1555 
-1560 EKSAEESL
+1560 EESV
-1568 GDKVKAKVTTKL
+1568 GDKLKAKAAAAL
-1580 QKRQPLNPQD
+1580 QPRKPLAPESFQ
-1590 FDGVSPDF
+1590 GVSPDF
-1598 LDKAN
+1598 IDKAN
-1603 PIFVPQ
+1603 PIFAPQ
-1609 HKTIIQRLEE
+1609 KKTIIDRLEG

-1638 IKEYSEEAYM
+1638 IKEYSEDAYM

-1675 LNIKE
+1675 LNIKS

-1688 LKPLGNEVSRY
+1688 LKPLGNEVDRY

-1724 LVDRKDELIAGDID
+1724 LVERKDELIAGDID

-1768 LIDSTANAIDRLNG
+1768 LIDSTANAIDRLNA
-1782 RIQDIQNNDKLSD
+1782 RIQDTLNNDKMSD
-1795 AKKEKDIEEL
+1795 AKKDDEIADLEAQIEEL
-1805 EAEIAELEKNPIG
+1805 QKNPIG

-1885 NQAAAATLAAA
+1885 NQAAAATLTAAQN
-1896 EGLGGAEANLKVPYY
+1896 LGGAEANLKVPYY

-1940 GTIKVMVEGQP
+1940 GTVKAMVEGQP

-2022 NVINGWI
+2022 NVVNGWA
-2029 LSDKNNPAHIS
+2029 LSDQNNPAHMS

-2059 ALVKRLVKMGV
+2059 ALIKRLVKMGV

-2100 ESANRMA
+2100 EAANRMA
-2107 LYQQMV
+2107 LYQQLK

-2164 GVNPTVR
+2164 GINPTVR
-2171 VFYNTITG
+2171 VFYNSITG

-2186 RQKAESFGIV
+2186 KQKAESFGIV

-2223 DRDNFWWFRLPGMD
+2223 DRDNFWWFKLPGMD

-2285 VNLPQFVKPL
+2285 INLPQFVKPL

-2319 KQERATDTTSPLA
+2319 KQERATDSTSPLA

-2346 GMSPVQMDYAIKA
+2346 GLSPVQVDYAIKA

-2364 GGTIAHTSHYA
+2364 GGTIAQTSHYA
-2375 VMPFKSGAYPDTKW
+2375 VMPFKSGSYPDTKW
-2389 IDKVSVGLI
+2389 IDKVSVGLV
-2398 KSLPANQSRYAT
+2398 KSLPANQSKYAT
-2410 AFYESNKDI
+2410 AFYESNKEI

-2450 LNRFYDKTAKN
+2450 LNKFYDKTAKN

-2475 ETMSGAAKREEID
+2475 DTMSGAAKREEID

-2507 LKAASEE
+2507 LKAAAKE

>member
-25 FQQTATNKEGAKAYL
+25 FSQTATNSEGVKAYL
-40 VNGSWVVEPAAAP
+40 VNGSWFVEPAAAP
-53 AAPKPIPER
+53 AAPAEPKPIPER
-62 TYGEAAKDIGASLT
+62 TYGEAAKDVGGKFV
-76 SGLGSLVQLPGQ
+76 SGIGSLVQLPGQ

-100 GLLAAGEDIQ
+100 GLLGAGEDIRE
-110 KYGEEMKSP
+110 YGESMLSP
-119 ALKAKEEAR
+119 SLKAKEEAR
-128 AQKIQEAEKTG
+128 AQKVAEAEKTG

-147 FGETVTDPALLV
+147 FSETVTDPALLV

-165 VPNLIPALLT
+165 VPQLIPALLT

-202 EAAAIAAKQIAAKK
+202 EAAEIAAKQIAAQK
-216 AGELGARAAVG
+216 AGALGVKAAVG
-227 VGAVQQG
+227 TGAVQQG
-234 ADVGAGAYEDIYKAA
+234 ADVGAGAYENIYKAA
-249 IAKGMPEAE
+249 IEKGMPEEE

-273 AAVISLLAQRL
+273 GAIISLLAQRL
-284 PGARTLEETFAGV
+284 PGARTLEEAFSGV
-297 KGTTGRIF
+297 PGTTGRLL
-305 GGVKGAL
+305 GAGKGAL
-312 GESAGEVVE
+312 GESAGEIVE
-321 EGGGKF
+321 ESGGKF

-372 APSDTAGIQGTGNPS
+372 A
-387 TNSPIVSTSKVN
+387 
-399 IDGKESV
+399 EV
-406 KTTRRDGSVE
+406 KPE
-416 IDGIQ
+416 EPP
-421 VTPPDVETLPPEPPP
+421 PPDVETLPPETPP
-436 EIPPETPA
+436 EVPPEVPPETPPQITA
-444 ATKPA
+444 KPA

-454 PEAPKVEF
+454 PEPPKVEF
-462 KPADVA
+462 KPADLE
-468 ALANYTEG
+468 ALTNYTEG
-476 LPEESTGIFQQIQN
+476 LPEESADVFQQIQN
-490 RDRATPPSIKQMQ
+490 RDRATPASIGQMQ

-534 ENQMGRQDIATA
+534 DNQMGRQDIATA
-546 SDRRKIPVQ
+546 SDRRKIPIQ
-555 YAVIDANELLASHTV
+555 YAVLDANDLLASHTV
-570 SGQTNPEYGNVTTP
+570 SGQENPEYGNVTTP
-584 AIRAVAGNGRIAG
+584 AVRAVAGNGRIAG

-616 DNQHGV
+616 DNQHGI

-663 EKAKND
+663 EKARND
-669 GNRVDLGSLSFNEDG
+669 GNRIDLGSLSFNEDG
-684 SINMQ
+684 SINTD
-689 TVKQFVQGMPETE
+689 TVIQFVKGMPATE

-758 SNVSQLDGAGEYD
+758 SSVSQLAGAGEYD
-771 IRKNIIDAAELAV
+771 IRKNIIEAAELAV

-834 AASQANDA
+834 AATQANDA
-842 QESNLLG
+842 QQSNLFG
-849 EESKVP
+849 EASKVP

-860 KVLKPT
+860 KVLKPE
-866 AAPDLFTPPSETKPT
+866 AAPDLFTKPT
-881 KPTSPVDVPEPK
+881 EPKELPEPK
-893 DFIAKKSLV
+893 DFEISKSK
-902 EIAKEIHGMTATQL
+902 EQIAKEIHGMTATQL

-931 IAEKVLVRV
+931 IAEKILIRV
-940 KELDERGFFKQPVK
+940 KELDERGFFTKPVN
-954 VMNRDDLT
+954 VMNRDKLK
-962 FRGKFNYNPGKDYR
+962 FRGKFSYNIGKDYR
-976 YGYFTF
+976 FGYFTF
-982 AGLKNGKEHSRTGTR
+982 TGLKNGKAHSGTGTR

-1019 GGKSKEANDLQVVL
+1019 GKRSKEANDLQVVL
-1033 DKVKKQIKADQA
+1033 DKVKKQMKADQA

-1052 IERIRV
+1052 IERIKT
-1058 NKTNTVKDIME
+1058 NQTNTVKDIME

-1105 LGLDAKYETALDT
+1105 LGLDVQYETALDT
-1118 VVRTADTILDT
+1118 VVRTADTILET

-1139 PIGSKKPA
+1139 PIGSKKVAPT
-1147 APPAAP
+1147 APPAT
-1153 AKPAAKNAPPKLT
+1153 KPAAKNAPPKLV
-1166 APKGFKLKEGRNE
+1166 APAGFKIPAGRNE

-1202 NYYTPIGEILGD
+1202 NYHIPVEMILGD
-1214 KLEAPINDDLMRLI
+1214 KLEKPLSETALGVVLSLPK
-1228 LVNKIPQKKDPK
+1228 VKKDAGKIDAP
-1240 LVNASVEDGT
+1240 VADGT

-1258 PALEWGR
+1258 PALVEARKVGM
-1265 DNGVNGSV
+1265 NGSV

-1281 ATNAAA
+1281 ATNASP
-1287 GKNISYKSAGFL
+1287 GKNISYKSAGAL

-1312 FGIAQMKEGRAGQK
+1312 FNIAQALEGKVGQK

-1335 WVNMTPDAIFKMV
+1335 WVNMTPEEIYKQVQD
-1348 KEKLNDPAW
+1348 KLNDPEW

-1399 APREKFLYEKQ
+1399 APREKFLYE
-1410 GEKPSFFKTM
+1410 E
-1420 MPNLGFQ
+1420 
-1427 RLPKDSNQVYED
+1427 
-1439 KGGKAF
+1439 
-1445 PTFERGGVR
+1445 
-1454 VALSSNNVLY
+1454 
-1464 LDEKNKV
+1464 
-1471 NEGYGE
+1471 
-1477 PDEVILRFLGT
+1477 
-1488 DPSQRQKG
+1488 
-1496 LASSALKNIVDGADQ
+1496 
-1511 SGVTLYIE
+1511 
-1519 PVSLDTQG
+1519 
-1527 LSDQDLVKLYK
+1527 
-1538 KFGFEE
+1538 
-1544 EGGNKILVRRP
+1544 
-1555 AGEVA
+1555 
-1560 EKSAEESL
+1560 EKSAEETFDDL
-1568 GDKVKAKVTTKL
+1568 KAKATTKL
-1580 QKRQPLNPQD
+1580 QKRQPLDPKD

-1598 LDKAN
+1598 LEKAN

-1619 MRDRFWQRLAQG
+1619 MKDRFWQRLAQG

-1638 IKEYSEEAYM
+1638 IKEYSEDAYM

-1675 LNIKE
+1675 LNIKA
-1680 GTKGLIEV
+1680 GTKGLIDV

-1704 LSRESELPPNKRS
+1704 LNREAELPPNKRS
-1717 QIDNLDE
+1717 QIENLDD
-1724 LVDRKDELIAGDID
+1724 LVARRDELINGEID

-1768 LIDSTANAIDRLNG
+1768 LIDSTANAIDRLNA
-1782 RIQDIQNNDKLSD
+1782 RIQGVLNNEKMSD
-1795 AKKEKDIEEL
+1795 AKKEDEIADLEAQIEEL
-1805 EAEIAELEKNPIG
+1805 NQNPIG
-1818 YERFIADI
+1818 YERFVADI

-1845 ASGLSNQQFSKA
+1845 ATGLSNQHFSKA

-1885 NQAAAATLAAA
+1885 NQAAVATLTAA
-1896 EGLGGAEANLKVPYY
+1896 EGMGGAEPNLKVPYY

-1916 VYYRSNDEM
+1916 VHTRANDEM

-1940 GTIKVMVEGQP
+1940 GTVKAMVEGQP

-1976 FLDVARGF
+1976 FLDVARDF
-1984 KNVLQFGVT
+1984 KNILQFGVT

-2009 AMAVSDLK
+2009 AMAVSDLSK
-2017 KNPFA
+2017 TPYA
-2022 NVINGWI
+2022 NVVQGW
-2029 LSDKNNPAHIS
+2029 LDSDKNNPAHIS
-2040 ALAGGAL
+2040 ALAGGAI
-2047 FNFGSIVEGDQA
+2047 FNFGSVVEGDNA
-2059 ALVKRLVKMGV
+2059 VLVKRLIKQGV
-2070 KEEHILDTPAK
+2070 NPKHILNTTEK
-2081 IKNQLKKAWDKY
+2081 ITQGLKTAFDKY
-2093 QEFGNKS
+2093 QEWGNKS

-2107 LYQQMV
+2107 LYQQLR
-2113 DKGYGHLEASFYARD
+2113 KKNYSHLEASFYARD

-2140 FRLLTQVVPFLNAR
+2140 FRLLTQVIPFLNAR
-2154 VQGLYKLGRD
+2154 TQGLYKLGRD
-2164 GVNPTVR
+2164 GINPTVR

-2186 RQKAESFGIV
+2186 RQKAESFSIV
-2196 TSAVCLASLALY
+2196 TGAVCLASLALY

-2223 DRDNFWWFRLPGMD
+2223 DRDNFWWFKLPGMD

-2248 GAFGTLAER
+2248 GAFGTIAER

-2305 TGAPIESAGMERLS
+2305 SGAPIESAGMERLS

-2346 GMSPVQMDYAIKA
+2346 GMSPVQVDYAIKA

-2364 GGTIAHTSHYA
+2364 GATIAQTSHYA

-2398 KSLPANQSRYAT
+2398 KSLPANQSKYAT
-2410 AFYESNKDI
+2410 AFYESNKEI

-2429 AEIGDSEKVL
+2429 AEIGDSQKVL
-2439 KILEEKRDKIQ
+2439 EILEEKRDKIQ
-2450 LNRFYDKTAKN
+2450 LNKFYDKTAKN
-2461 MSKVRLQIRVIMND
+2461 MAKVRLQIRVIMND
-2475 ETMSGAAKREEID
+2475 TTMSGAAKREEID

-2507 LKAASEE
+2507 LKE

>member
-1 MALQTATNPQT
+1 MPRNITVTFDDGSSHVYQNAPDDITPDAVEARAKKDFGKNVTALDGGRP
-12 GERVVLIGNEWKP
+12 P
-25 FQQTATNKEGAKAYL
+25 
-40 VNGSWVVEPAAAP
+40 P

-62 TYGEAAKDIGASLT
+62 TYGEAAQDVAAKLI
-76 SGLGSLVQLPGQ
+76 SGTGSLVQLPGQ

-100 GLLAAGEDIQ
+100 GLLGAGEDIR
-110 KYGEEMKSP
+110 KYGESLVSP
-119 ALKAKEEAR
+119 SLKAKEEAR
-128 AQKIQEAEKTG
+128 AQKIAESEKTG
-139 QLAAAGTA
+139 ELAAAGTA
-147 FGETVTDPALLV
+147 FGETIKDPALLI

-165 VPNLIPALLT
+165 VPQLIPALLT

-202 EAAAIAAKQIAAKK
+202 EAAEIAAKQIAAKK
-216 AGELGARAAVG
+216 AGELGVQAAVG
-227 VGAVQQG
+227 TGAVQQG
-234 ADVGAGAYEDIYKAA
+234 ADVGAGAYENIYKAA

-258 AASTALNAAR
+258 AASIALNAAR

-273 AAVISLLAQRL
+273 GAIISLLAQRL
-284 PGARTLEETFAGV
+284 PGARTLEEAFAGV
-297 KGTTGRIF
+297 PGTTGRLL
-305 GGVKGAL
+305 GAGKGAL
-312 GESAGEVVE
+312 GESAGEIVE

-357 GGMGAI
+357 GGMGLV
-363 AGAARRPAE
+363 AGAARRPGQE
-372 APSDTAGIQGTGNPS
+372 
-387 TNSPIVSTSKVN
+387 
-399 IDGKESV
+399 EV
-406 KTTRRDGSVE
+406 KPEEPPPYIEKLFGPKPPE
-416 IDGIQ
+416 PE
-421 VTPPDVETLPPEPPP
+421 TPPETPTAKKPPAPPEPPK
-436 EIPPETPA
+436 T
-444 ATKPA
+444 
-449 APPPP
+449 
-454 PEAPKVEF
+454 EF

-476 LPEESTGIFQQIQN
+476 LPDESAGIFQQIQN
-490 RDRATPPSIKQMQ
+490 RDRATPASIGQMQ

-534 ENQMGRQDIATA
+534 DNQMGRQDIATA

-555 YAVIDANELLASHTV
+555 YAVLDANDLLASHTV
-570 SGQTNPEYGNVTTP
+570 SGQTNPEYGNVTIP

-616 DNQHGV
+616 DNQHGI

-663 EKAKND
+663 EKARND
-669 GNRVDLGSLSFNEDG
+669 GNRIDLGSLSFNEDG
-684 SINMQ
+684 SINTD
-689 TVKQFVQGMPETE
+689 TVIQFVKGMPQTE

-824 IGEMLGDLAE
+824 IGEMLGDLAK
-834 AASQANDA
+834 AAAQANDA
-842 QESNLLG
+842 QESNLFG
-849 EESKVP
+849 EASKVP

-860 KVLKPT
+860 KVLKPE
-866 AAPDLFTPPSETKPT
+866 AAPDLFT

-893 DFIAKKSLV
+893 DFVAKKSME

-916 AQWAVDNAPNSAAKA
+916 AQWAIDNAPNSAAKA
-931 IAEKVLVRV
+931 IAEKVYVRV

-954 VMNRDDLT
+954 VMNRDNVK
-962 FRGKFNYNPGKDYR
+962 FRGKFSYNLGKDYR
-976 YGYFTF
+976 FGYFTF
-982 AGLKNGKEHSRTGTR
+982 TGLKNGKVHGGTGTR

-1006 HSVTTATLDPSFL
+1006 HSVTTATLDPQFL

-1033 DKVKKQIKADQA
+1033 DKVKKQMKADQA

-1052 IERIRV
+1052 IERI
-1058 NKTNTVKDIME
+1058 KTTQTNTVKDIME

-1091 TNALTR
+1091 TNAMTR
-1097 MVEIFRKL
+1097 MVQIFRKL
-1105 LGLDAKYETALDT
+1105 LGLDVQYETALDT
-1118 VVRTADTILDT
+1118 VVRTADTILET

-1139 PIGSKKPA
+1139 PIGSKKVAPT
-1147 APPAAP
+1147 APPAVEPPAP
-1153 AKPAAKNAPPKLT
+1153 KPVPTKAPPKLI
-1166 APKGFKLKEGRNE
+1166 APTGFKLKEGRNE
-1179 QVVLAARELKA
+1179 QVVLAARELAA
-1190 GNITK
+1190 GKITK
-1195 QQYDEYV
+1195 EQYDQYV
-1202 NYYTPIGEILGD
+1202 NYYMPIALVGNPEPPLTTNGMKEVLKSNQVAKINP
-1214 KLEAPINDDLMRLI
+1214 PI
-1228 LVNKIPQKKDPK
+1228 K
-1240 LVNASVEDGT
+1240 DGT
-1250 KVGLRMDI
+1250 SVGLRMDI
-1258 PALEWGR
+1258 NALKAGR
-1265 DNGVNGSV
+1265 RKGINGSIV
-1273 VSIHEGKP
+1273 AIHPKNNPKTPIGYSSS
-1281 ATNAAA
+1281 AYITNPKFVIRNEEAAMLVA
-1287 GKNISYKSAGFL
+1287 KNEAD
-1299 KNAVF
+1299 
-1304 AIRSEEKA
+1304 KA
-1312 FGIAQMKEGRAGQK
+1312 
-1326 SPQQTIEGT
+1326 PQQTIEGD
-1335 WVNMTPDAIFKMV
+1335 WVNMTPEEIYKQVQD
-1348 KEKLNDPAW
+1348 KLNDPEW

-1410 GEKPSFFKTM
+1410 DDKPSFFKTI

-1427 RLPKDSNQVYED
+1427 RLPKDSDQVYED
-1439 KGGKAF
+1439 KGGKPF
-1445 PTFERGGVR
+1445 PTFERDGVR
-1454 VALSSNNVLY
+1454 VALSSNNILY
-1464 LDEKNKV
+1464 LDERNKV

-1477 PDEVILRFLGT
+1477 PDEVILRFLET

-1496 LASSALKNIVDGADQ
+1496 LASSALKDIVDGADQ

-1519 PVSLDTQG
+1519 PVSFDTKG

-1538 KFGFEE
+1538 KFGFED

-1555 AGEVA
+1555 AGEVK
-1560 EKSAEESL
+1560 ESAEEESV
-1568 GDKVKAKVTTKL
+1568 GDKLKAKVGSAL
-1580 QKRQPLNPQD
+1580 QPRKPLAPESFQ
-1590 FDGVSPDF
+1590 GVSPDF
-1598 LDKAN
+1598 IDKAN
-1603 PIFVPQ
+1603 PIFAPQ
-1609 HKTIIQRLEE
+1609 KKTIIDRLEG

-1638 IKEYSEEAYM
+1638 IKEYSEDAYI
-1648 LARMSKTVDG
+1648 LARMSKTIDG

-1675 LNIKE
+1675 LNIKS

-1688 LKPLGNEVSRY
+1688 LKPLGNEVDRY

-1717 QIDNLDE
+1717 QIDNLEE
-1724 LVDRKDELIAGDID
+1724 LVERRDELIAGDID

-1768 LIDSTANAIDRLNG
+1768 LIDSTANAIDRLNA
-1782 RIQDIQNNDKLSD
+1782 RIQDTLNNDKMSD
-1795 AKKEKDIEEL
+1795 AKKDEEIADLEAQIEEL
-1805 EAEIAELEKNPIG
+1805 QKNPIG

-1885 NQAAAATLAAA
+1885 NQAAVATLNAAQN
-1896 EGLGGAEANLKVPYY
+1896 LGGAEANLKVPYY

-1940 GTIKVMVEGQP
+1940 GTVKAMVDGQP

-2029 LSDKNNPAHIS
+2029 LSDQNNPAHMS

-2059 ALVKRLVKMGV
+2059 ALIKRLVKMGV

-2081 IKNQLKKAWDKY
+2081 IKTQLKKAWDKY

-2100 ESANRMA
+2100 EAANRMA
-2107 LYQQMV
+2107 LYQQLK

-2164 GVNPTVR
+2164 GINPTVR
-2171 VFYNTITG
+2171 VFYNSITG

-2186 RQKAESFGIV
+2186 KQKAESFGIV

-2223 DRDNFWWFRLPGMD
+2223 DRDNFWWFKLPGMD

-2248 GAFGTLAER
+2248 GAFGTIAER

-2285 VNLPQFVKPL
+2285 INLPQFVKPL

-2364 GGTIAHTSHYA
+2364 GGTIAQTSHYA

-2410 AFYESNKDI
+2410 AFYESNKEI

-2450 LNRFYDKTAKN
+2450 LNKFYDKTAKN

-2507 LKAASEE
+2507 LKAAAKE

>member
-1 MALQTATNPQT
+1 
-12 GERVVLIGNEWKP
+12 
-25 FQQTATNKEGAKAYL
+25 
-40 VNGSWVVEPAAAP
+40 
-53 AAPKPIPER
+53 
-62 TYGEAAKDIGASLT
+62 
-76 SGLGSLVQLPGQ
+76 
-88 LYGLAT
+88 
-94 GDFSKT
+94 
-100 GLLAAGEDIQ
+100 
-110 KYGEEMKSP
+110 
-119 ALKAKEEAR
+119 
-128 AQKIQEAEKTG
+128 
-139 QLAAAGTA
+139 
-147 FGETVTDPALLV
+147 
-159 GFLVEQ
+159 
-165 VPNLIPALLT
+165 
-175 GGGTAAL
+175 
-182 TASGIA
+182 
-188 AKEAAALVASGAAK
+188 
-202 EAAAIAAKQIAAKK
+202 
-216 AGELGARAAVG
+216 
-227 VGAVQQG
+227 
-234 ADVGAGAYEDIYKAA
+234 
-249 IAKGMPEAE
+249 
-258 AASTALNAAR
+258 
-268 AAGAS
+268 
-273 AAVISLLAQRL
+273 
-284 PGARTLEETFAGV
+284 
-297 KGTTGRIF
+297 
-305 GGVKGAL
+305 
-312 GESAGEVVE
+312 
-321 EGGGKF
+321 
-327 SQNLAM
+327 
-333 REVNPE
+333 
-339 QSLTEGLGQ
+339 
-348 AAGMAAIGG
+348 
-357 GGMGAI
+357 
-363 AGAARRPAE
+363 
-372 APSDTAGIQGTGNPS
+372 
-387 TNSPIVSTSKVN
+387 
-399 IDGKESV
+399 
-406 KTTRRDGSVE
+406 
-416 IDGIQ
+416 
-421 VTPPDVETLPPEPPP
+421 
-436 EIPPETPA
+436 
-444 ATKPA
+444 
-449 APPPP
+449 
-454 PEAPKVEF
+454 
-462 KPADVA
+462 
-468 ALANYTEG
+468 
-476 LPEESTGIFQQIQN
+476 
-490 RDRATPPSIKQMQ
+490 
-503 GLRTEPDYDGL
+503 
-514 KATPDFGSGAP
+514 
-525 VVVSDIRIP
+525 
-534 ENQMGRQDIATA
+534 
-546 SDRRKIPVQ
+546 
-555 YAVIDANELLASHTV
+555 
-570 SGQTNPEYGNVTTP
+570 
-584 AIRAVAGNGRIAG
+584 
-597 LQASYADNFAGDY
+597 
-610 RAAMLA
+610 
-616 DNQHGV
+616 
-622 DPSVIEGIQNP
+622 
-633 VLVRIMPKSY
+633 
-643 ITPDI
+643 
-648 GDVSNVGVELKLSPV
+648 
-663 EKAKND
+663 
-669 GNRVDLGSLSFNEDG
+669 
-684 SINMQ
+684 
-689 TVKQFVQGMPETE
+689 
-702 LGELMDEDGMPT
+702 
-714 KIAIDRLNNAIFYKA
+714 
-729 YQSKPLLRLYAQAAD
+729 
-744 EEAKTILQ
+744 
-752 GLAKAA
+752 
-758 SNVSQLDGAGEYD
+758 
-771 IRKNIIDAAELAV
+771 
-784 NARRQGIKLKDF
+784 
-796 ASQGQLGL
+796 
-804 DPNTMTVLEMF
+804 
-815 AENARSGKR
+815 
-824 IGEMLGDLAE
+824 MLGDLAK
-834 AASQANDA
+834 AAAQANSA
-842 QESNLLG
+842 QESSLFG
-849 EESKVP
+849 ESTKVP

-860 KVLKPT
+860 KVLKPE

-893 DFIAKKSLV
+893 DFIAKKSVV

-962 FRGKFNYNPGKDYR
+962 FRGKFSYNPGNNYR

-982 AGLKNGKEHSRTGTR
+982 AGLKNGKEHRTTGTR

-1019 GGKSKEANDLQVVL
+1019 GKKSKEANDLQVVL

-1399 APREKFLYEKQ
+1399 APREKFLYE
-1410 GEKPSFFKTM
+1410 E
-1420 MPNLGFQ
+1420 
-1427 RLPKDSNQVYED
+1427 
-1439 KGGKAF
+1439 
-1445 PTFERGGVR
+1445 
-1454 VALSSNNVLY
+1454 
-1464 LDEKNKV
+1464 
-1471 NEGYGE
+1471 
-1477 PDEVILRFLGT
+1477 
-1488 DPSQRQKG
+1488 
-1496 LASSALKNIVDGADQ
+1496 
-1511 SGVTLYIE
+1511 
-1519 PVSLDTQG
+1519 
-1527 LSDQDLVKLYK
+1527 
-1538 KFGFEE
+1538 
-1544 EGGNKILVRRP
+1544 
-1555 AGEVA
+1555 

-1568 GDKVKAKVTTKL
+1568 GDKVKAKAAAAL
-1580 QKRQPLNPQD
+1580 QTRKPIAPESFQ
-1590 FDGVSPDF
+1590 GVSPDF
-1598 LDKAN
+1598 IDKAN
-1603 PIFVPQ
+1603 PIFAPQ
-1609 HKTIIQRLEE
+1609 KKTIIDRLEG

-1675 LNIKE
+1675 LNIKA

-1688 LKPLGNEVSRY
+1688 LKPLGNEVDRY

-1885 NQAAAATLAAA
+1885 NQAAAATLTAA

-2029 LSDKNNPAHIS
+2029 LSDQNNPAHMS

-2081 IKNQLKKAWDKY
+2081 IKSQLKKAWDKY

-2100 ESANRMA
+2100 EAANRMA

-2164 GVNPTVR
+2164 GITPTVR
-2171 VFYNTITG
+2171 VFYNSITG

-2186 RQKAESFGIV
+2186 KQKAESFGIV
-2196 TSAVCLASLALY
+2196 TGAVCLASLALY

-2223 DRDNFWWFRLPGMD
+2223 DRDNFWWFKLPGMD

-2410 AFYESNKDI
+2410 AFYESNKEI

-2439 KILEEKRDKIQ
+2439 KILEEKKDKIQ

-2507 LKAASEE
+2507 LKE

>member
-1 MALQTATNPQT
+1 M
-12 GERVVLIGNEWKP
+12 
-25 FQQTATNKEGAKAYL
+25 
-40 VNGSWVVEPAAAP
+40 
-53 AAPKPIPER
+53 
-62 TYGEAAKDIGASLT
+62 
-76 SGLGSLVQLPGQ
+76 
-88 LYGLAT
+88 
-94 GDFSKT
+94 
-100 GLLAAGEDIQ
+100 
-110 KYGEEMKSP
+110 
-119 ALKAKEEAR
+119 
-128 AQKIQEAEKTG
+128 
-139 QLAAAGTA
+139 
-147 FGETVTDPALLV
+147 
-159 GFLVEQ
+159 
-165 VPNLIPALLT
+165 
-175 GGGTAAL
+175 
-182 TASGIA
+182 
-188 AKEAAALVASGAAK
+188 
-202 EAAAIAAKQIAAKK
+202 
-216 AGELGARAAVG
+216 
-227 VGAVQQG
+227 
-234 ADVGAGAYEDIYKAA
+234 
-249 IAKGMPEAE
+249 
-258 AASTALNAAR
+258 
-268 AAGAS
+268 
-273 AAVISLLAQRL
+273 
-284 PGARTLEETFAGV
+284 
-297 KGTTGRIF
+297 
-305 GGVKGAL
+305 
-312 GESAGEVVE
+312 
-321 EGGGKF
+321 
-327 SQNLAM
+327 
-333 REVNPE
+333 
-339 QSLTEGLGQ
+339 
-348 AAGMAAIGG
+348 
-357 GGMGAI
+357 
-363 AGAARRPAE
+363 
-372 APSDTAGIQGTGNPS
+372 
-387 TNSPIVSTSKVN
+387 
-399 IDGKESV
+399 
-406 KTTRRDGSVE
+406 
-416 IDGIQ
+416 
-421 VTPPDVETLPPEPPP
+421 
-436 EIPPETPA
+436 
-444 ATKPA
+444 
-449 APPPP
+449 
-454 PEAPKVEF
+454 
-462 KPADVA
+462 
-468 ALANYTEG
+468 
-476 LPEESTGIFQQIQN
+476 QN
-490 RDRATPPSIKQMQ
+490 RDRASDASIAQMQ
-503 GLRTEPDYDGL
+503 DVRARPDYGRL
-514 KATPDFGSGAP
+514 KTSPDFGSGAP
-525 VVVSDIRIP
+525 VVISDIQIP

-546 SDRRKIPVQ
+546 TNGQKIPVQ
-555 YAVIDANELLASHTV
+555 YAILDANTLLSSHTV
-570 SGQTNPEYGNVTTP
+570 SGQENPEYGNVTTP

-597 LQASYADNFAGDY
+597 LQASYADNLADNY
-610 RAAMLA
+610 RNGMLQ

-648 GDVSNVGVELKLSPV
+648 GDISNTPGQLRLSPV
-663 EKAKND
+663 EEAKND
-669 GNRVDLGSLSFNEDG
+669 GNRIDLNGLDFNEDG
-684 SINMQ
+684 SIN
-689 TVKQFVQGMPETE
+689 TKTLIQFIQGMPETE
-702 LGELMDEDGMPT
+702 WGELMGKNKMPT
-714 KIAIDRLNNAIFYKA
+714 SRAVDRLNNAIFYKA
-729 YQSKPLLRLYAQAAD
+729 YGSDSLIDLYAQAAD
-744 EEAKTILQ
+744 PEAKLVLSA
-752 GLAKAA
+752 LAKAA
-758 SNVSQLDGAGEYD
+758 GKVSKLDGAGQYD
-771 IRKNIIDAAELAV
+771 IRPNIIEAAELVV
-784 NARRQGIKLKDF
+784 NAKRDGVSIQKF
-796 ASQGQLGL
+796 AKQGQLGL
-804 DPNTMTVLEMF
+804 DPNTLAVLEMF
-815 AENARSGKR
+815 AENSKSTKR
-824 IGEMLGDLAE
+824 MAEFLNNLAD
-834 AASQANDA
+834 AASTANEQSVPNMYGDA
-842 QESNLLG
+842 VE
-849 EESKVP
+849 VP
-855 LSDVF
+855 LSDIF
-860 KVLKPT
+860 KALKVELD
-866 AAPDLFTPPSETKPT
+866 PDLFAKPDETAPSDS
-881 KPTSPVDVPEPK
+881 TSPVDVPEPK
-893 DFIAKKSLV
+893 DFEISKSK
-902 EIAKEIHGMTATQL
+902 EQIAKEINGMTGTQL

-931 IAEKVLVRV
+931 IAEKVLIRV

-954 VMNRDDLT
+954 VINRDDLK
-962 FRGKFNYNPGKDYR
+962 FRGKFTYSAGKEYR

-982 AGLKNGKEHSRTGTR
+982 AGLKNGKEHRTTGTR

-1006 HSVTTATLDPSFL
+1006 HSVTNATLDPSFL
-1019 GGKSKEANDLQVVL
+1019 GKKSKEANDLQVVL
-1033 DKVKKQIKADQA
+1033 NKVKKQIKADQA
-1045 AGRTHPI
+1045 AGRTHPML
-1052 IERIRV
+1052 ERMRV
-1058 NKTNTVKDIME
+1058 NTTNTVKDIME

-1105 LGLDAKYETALDT
+1105 LGLDAQYETALDT

-1139 PIGSKKPA
+1139 PIGTKKPA

-1153 AKPAAKNAPPKLT
+1153 AKPAAKNAPPKLV
-1166 APKGFKLKEGRNE
+1166 APTGFKLKENRNE
-1179 QVVLAARELKA
+1179 QVVLAARELAA
-1190 GNITK
+1190 GRITK
-1195 QQYDEYV
+1195 DQYDQYV
-1202 NYYTPIGEILGD
+1202 NYYMPIALVGNPEPPLTTSGMKEVLRSNQVAKINS
-1214 KLEAPINDDLMRLI
+1214 PI
-1228 LVNKIPQKKDPK
+1228 
-1240 LVNASVEDGT
+1240 EDGT
-1250 KVGLRMDI
+1250 PVGLRMDI
-1258 PALEWGR
+1258 NALQAGR
-1265 DNGVNGSV
+1265 RKGINGSIV
-1273 VSIHEGKP
+1273 AIHPKNNPKTPIGY
-1281 ATNAAA
+1281 ASSAYITNPKFVIRNEEAAMLVA
-1287 GKNISYKSAGFL
+1287 KNEAD
-1299 KNAVF
+1299 
-1304 AIRSEEKA
+1304 KA
-1312 FGIAQMKEGRAGQK
+1312 
-1326 SPQQTIEGT
+1326 PQQTIEGE
-1335 WVNMTPDAIFKMV
+1335 WVNRSPDAIFKMV
-1348 KEKLNDPAW
+1348 KEKLNDPEW

-1399 APREKFLYEKQ
+1399 APREKFLYE
-1410 GEKPSFFKTM
+1410 E
-1420 MPNLGFQ
+1420 
-1427 RLPKDSNQVYED
+1427 
-1439 KGGKAF
+1439 
-1445 PTFERGGVR
+1445 
-1454 VALSSNNVLY
+1454 
-1464 LDEKNKV
+1464 
-1471 NEGYGE
+1471 
-1477 PDEVILRFLGT
+1477 
-1488 DPSQRQKG
+1488 
-1496 LASSALKNIVDGADQ
+1496 
-1511 SGVTLYIE
+1511 
-1519 PVSLDTQG
+1519 
-1527 LSDQDLVKLYK
+1527 
-1538 KFGFEE
+1538 
-1544 EGGNKILVRRP
+1544 
-1555 AGEVA
+1555 

-1580 QKRQPLNPQD
+1580 QNRQPLDPKD

-1704 LSRESELPPNKRS
+1704 LNREAELPPNKRS
-1717 QIDNLDE
+1717 QIDNLDD
-1724 LVDRKDELIAGDID
+1724 LVERRNELINGDID

-1885 NQAAAATLAAA
+1885 NQAAAATLTAA

-2029 LSDKNNPAHIS
+2029 LSDKNNPAHMS

-2100 ESANRMA
+2100 EAANRMA
-2107 LYQQMV
+2107 LYQQMK

-2154 VQGLYKLGRD
+2154 TQGLYKLGRD
-2164 GVNPTVR
+2164 GINPTVR
-2171 VFYNTITG
+2171 VFYNSITG

-2196 TSAVCLASLALY
+2196 TGAVCLASLALY

-2248 GAFGTLAER
+2248 GAFGTIAER

-2319 KQERATDTTSPLA
+2319 KQERATDSTSPLA

-2398 KSLPANQSRYAT
+2398 KSLPANQSKYAT
-2410 AFYESNKDI
+2410 AFYESNKEI

-2450 LNRFYDKTAKN
+2450 LNKFYDKTAKN

-2475 ETMSGAAKREEID
+2475 KTMSGAAKREEID

-2507 LKAASEE
+2507 LKE